1 MRAGFDYLCI
11 MKLLIAL
18 LTLAGGGP
26 DDLAPEP
33 VDTLQN
39 IEQVTVVAP
48 VAKQT
53 FSLLRQPISST
64 VLGPSALER
73 ERVLSVKDLTALAP
87 NFYQPDYGSRMTSSI
102 YVRGFGAR
110 IDQPVVG
117 VNVDEIPYLNKN
129 TYDFDLFD
137 IARIEVLRGP
147 QGTLYGRNTI
157 GGQINIYTLSPMG
170 YRGVRASAEYGSG
183 NTLRAKASYYGR
195 PSDRFGISVGGYYT
209 RTDGFFDNAYDGSD
223 CDRGHSGGGRVR
235 MVWEPS
241 GGWSVDNVASV
252 GSSLEGGY
260 AYCLYDEADGAVSP
274 VNYNGPNSYERV
286 NVSDG
291 LVVKHVGEKVLFTSS
306 TGYQYLYD
314 RMLIDNDFTPRS
326 LFTLVQQQREHAL
339 TEDIVLR
346 SNDASRRWQWITG
359 AYGFYKSLRME
370 APVTFLRDG
379 IDDLILGAAND
390 GIQSVMPWAELMV
403 EEDAFDISSNF
414 DIPTYGVALYH
425 ESSLRAGRW
434 RFTAGLRLDYEA
446 SHMDYDNHTALHY
459 RLSPM
464 MPQFKELSVP
474 FAGREHMDFLELLP
488 KFAVNFST
496 GVGDLYVTA
505 ARGYK
510 AGGFNTQIFSD
521 ILQNRMMA
529 AMMEDMGMPPA
540 SAPYNEASATT
551 YKPEYSWN
559 YEAGGHLSFADGRLR
574 ADFSL
579 FWIECRDQQL
589 TVFPEG
595 TTTGRMMSNA
605 GRSRSRGV
613 EVSLSWNPL
622 SRLGVWGS
630 YGYTDARFVSFDDG
644 AADYSGNTLPYAPRN
659 TLSLGATYRL
669 HVGAGMLD
677 DVVFNCTW
685 QGAGRIYWNESNSLY
700 QNFYSQL
707 GASVE
712 LRKGDFT
719 LSLWG
724 RNLTGTDFYTF
735 YFKSVGNSF
744 LCHGKPRSVGV
755 TLSYA
760 M

>member
-1 MRAGFDYLCI
+1 
-11 MKLLIAL
+11 MKLLLAL

-48 VAKQT
+48 AAKQT
-53 FSLLRQPISST
+53 FSLRRQPISST
-64 VLGPSALER
+64 VLSPAAIER
-73 ERVLSVKDLTALAP
+73 ERVLSVKDLSAVVP

-129 TYDFDLFD
+129 SYDFDLFD

-157 GGQINIYTLSPMG
+157 GGQLNIYTLSPLG
-170 YRGVRASAEYGSG
+170 YSGVRASAEYGTG
-183 NTLRAKASYYGR
+183 NTVRAKASYYGR
-195 PSDRFGISVGGYYT
+195 VSDNFGISVGGFYT

-223 CDRGHSGGGRVR
+223 CDRGHSAGGRVR
-235 MVWEPS
+235 MVWQ
-241 GGWSVDNVASV
+241 GADGWSIDNVASV

-260 AYCLYDEADGAVSP
+260 AYCLYDEASGTVSP

-286 NVSDG
+286 NVTDG
-291 LVVKHVGEKVLFTSS
+291 FVVKHAGEKMLFTSA

-346 SNDASRRWQWITG
+346 SNDDSRRWQWITG
-359 AYGFYKSLRME
+359 AYGFYKRLRME
-370 APVTFLRDG
+370 APVTFLEDG
-379 IDDLILGAAND
+379 IGDLILGAANA
-390 GIQSVMPWAELMV
+390 GIQSVMPWAELMI
-403 EEDAFDISSNF
+403 EESAFDIASNF
-414 DIPTYGVALYH
+414 KIPTYGLALYH

-446 SHMDYDNHTALHY
+446 SRMDYDNYTSIHY

-464 MPQFKELSVP
+464 MPQFKELSMP
-474 FAGREHMDFLELLP
+474 FAGRERMDFLELLP

-496 GVGDLYVTA
+496 GAGELYVA
-505 ARGYK
+505 ASRGYK

-521 ILQNRMMA
+521 ILQNRLMA
-529 AMMEDMGMPPA
+529 AMMEDMGMPAQP
-540 SAPYNEASATT
+540 SPYNEASATT

-559 YEAGGHLSFADGRLR
+559 YEAGGHLAFAEARVR
-574 ADFSL
+574 TDFSL

-613 EVSLSWNPL
+613 EVSLSWNPTT
-622 SRLGVWGS
+622 RLGVWGS
-630 YGYTDARFVSFDDG
+630 YGFTDARFVKFDDG
-644 AADYSGNTLPYAPRN
+644 EADYAGNVLPYAPRN
-659 TLSLGATYRL
+659 TVSLGATYRL
-669 HVGAGMLD
+669 HVGARMLD
-677 DVVFNCTW
+677 DVVVNCSW
-685 QGAGRIYWNESNSLY
+685 QGAGKIYWNESNTLS

-707 GASVE
+707 GASVD

-744 LCHGKPRSVGV
+744 FSHGKPRQLGL

>member
-1 MRAGFDYLCI
+1 
-11 MKLLIAL
+11 MKLLLAL

-48 VAKQT
+48 AAKQT
-53 FSLLRQPISST
+53 FSLRRQPISST
-64 VLGPSALER
+64 VLSPAAIER
-73 ERVLSVKDLTALAP
+73 ERVLSVKDLSAVVP

-129 TYDFDLFD
+129 SYDFDLFD

-157 GGQINIYTLSPMG
+157 GGQLNIYTLSPLG
-170 YRGVRASAEYGSG
+170 YSGVRASAEYGTG
-183 NTLRAKASYYGR
+183 NTVRAKASYYGR
-195 PSDRFGISVGGYYT
+195 VSDNFGISVGGFYT

-223 CDRGHSGGGRVR
+223 CDRGHSAGGRVR
-235 MVWEPS
+235 MVWQ
-241 GGWSVDNVASV
+241 GADGWSIDNVASV

-260 AYCLYDEADGAVSP
+260 AYCLYDEESGTVSP

-286 NVSDG
+286 NVTDG
-291 LVVKHVGEKVLFTSS
+291 FVVKHEGEKMLFTSA

-346 SNDASRRWQWITG
+346 SNDDSRRWQWITG
-359 AYGFYKSLRME
+359 AYGFYKRLRME
-370 APVTFLRDG
+370 APVTFLEDG
-379 IDDLILGAAND
+379 IGDLILGAANA
-390 GIQSVMPWAELMV
+390 GIQSVMPWAELMI
-403 EEDAFDISSNF
+403 EESAFDIASNF
-414 DIPTYGVALYH
+414 EIPTYGLALYH

-446 SHMDYDNHTALHY
+446 SRMDYDNYTSIHY

-464 MPQFKELSVP
+464 MPQFKELSMP
-474 FAGREHMDFLELLP
+474 FAGRERMDFLELLP

-496 GVGDLYVTA
+496 GVGELYVA
-505 ARGYK
+505 ASRGYK

-521 ILQNRMMA
+521 ILQNRLMA
-529 AMMEDMGMPPA
+529 AMMEDMGMPAQP
-540 SAPYNEASATT
+540 SPYNEASATT

-559 YEAGGHLSFADGRLR
+559 YEAGGHLAFAEGCVRT
-574 ADFSL
+574 DFSL

-613 EVSLSWNPL
+613 EVSLSWNPTT
-622 SRLGVWGS
+622 RLGVWGS
-630 YGYTDARFVSFDDG
+630 YGFTDARFVKFDDG
-644 AADYSGNTLPYAPRN
+644 EADYAGNVLPYAPRN
-659 TLSLGATYRL
+659 TVSLGATYRL
-669 HVGAGMLD
+669 HVGARMLD
-677 DVVFNCTW
+677 DVVVNCSW
-685 QGAGRIYWNESNSLY
+685 QGAGKIYWNESNTLS

-707 GASVE
+707 GASVD
-712 LRKGDFT
+712 LHKGDFT

-744 LCHGKPRSVGV
+744 FSHGKPRRLGI

>member
-1 MRAGFDYLCI
+1 
-11 MKLLIAL
+11 MKLLLAL

-48 VAKQT
+48 AAKQT
-53 FSLLRQPISST
+53 FSLRRQPISST
-64 VLGPSALER
+64 VLSPAAIER
-73 ERVLSVKDLTALAP
+73 ERVLSVKDLSAVVP

-129 TYDFDLFD
+129 SYDFDLFD

-157 GGQINIYTLSPMG
+157 GGQLNIYTLSPLG
-170 YRGVRASAEYGSG
+170 YSGVRASAEYGTG
-183 NTLRAKASYYGR
+183 NTVRAKASYYGR
-195 PSDRFGISVGGYYT
+195 VSDNFGISVGGFYT

-223 CDRGHSGGGRVR
+223 CDRGHSAGGRVR
-235 MVWEPS
+235 MVWQ
-241 GGWSVDNVASV
+241 GADGWSIDNVASV

-260 AYCLYDEADGAVSP
+260 AYCLYDEESGTVSP

-286 NVSDG
+286 NVTDG
-291 LVVKHVGEKVLFTSS
+291 FVVKHEGEKMLFTSA

-346 SNDASRRWQWITG
+346 SNDDSRRWQWITG
-359 AYGFYKSLRME
+359 AYGFYKRLRME
-370 APVTFLRDG
+370 APVTFLEDG
-379 IDDLILGAAND
+379 IGDLILGAANA
-390 GIQSVMPWAELMV
+390 GIQSVMPWAELMI
-403 EEDAFDISSNF
+403 EESAFDIASNF
-414 DIPTYGVALYH
+414 KIPTYGLALYH
-425 ESSLRAGRW
+425 ESSLRAGHW

-446 SHMDYDNHTALHY
+446 SRMDYDNYTSIHY

-464 MPQFKELSVP
+464 MPQFKELSMP
-474 FAGREHMDFLELLP
+474 FAGRERMDFLELLP

-496 GVGDLYVTA
+496 GAGELYVA
-505 ARGYK
+505 ASRGYK

-521 ILQNRMMA
+521 ILQNRLMA
-529 AMMEDMGMPPA
+529 AMMEDMGMPAQP
-540 SAPYNEASATT
+540 SPYNEASATT

-559 YEAGGHLSFADGRLR
+559 YEAGGHLAFAEGRVR
-574 ADFSL
+574 TDFSL

-613 EVSLSWNPL
+613 EVSLSWNPTA
-622 SRLGVWGS
+622 RLGVWGS
-630 YGYTDARFVSFDDG
+630 YGFTDARFVKFDDG
-644 AADYSGNTLPYAPRN
+644 EADYAGNVLPYAPRN
-659 TLSLGATYRL
+659 TVSLGATYRL
-669 HVGAGMLD
+669 HVGARMLD
-677 DVVFNCTW
+677 DVVVNCSW
-685 QGAGRIYWNESNSLY
+685 QGAGKIYWNESNTLS

-707 GASVE
+707 GASVD

-744 LCHGKPRSVGV
+744 FSHGKPRQLGL

>member
-1 MRAGFDYLCI
+1 
-11 MKLLIAL
+11 MKLLLAL

-48 VAKQT
+48 AAKQT
-53 FSLLRQPISST
+53 FSLRRQPISST
-64 VLGPSALER
+64 VLSPAAIER
-73 ERVLSVKDLTALAP
+73 ERVLSVKDLSAVVP

-129 TYDFDLFD
+129 SYDFDLFD

-157 GGQINIYTLSPMG
+157 GGQLNIYTLSPLG
-170 YRGVRASAEYGSG
+170 YSGVRASAEYGTG

-195 PSDRFGISVGGYYT
+195 VSDNFGISVGGFYT

-223 CDRGHSGGGRVR
+223 CDRGHSAGGRVR
-235 MVWEPS
+235 MVWQ
-241 GGWSVDNVASV
+241 GADGWSIDNVASV

-260 AYCLYDEADGAVSP
+260 AYCLYDEASGAVSP

-286 NVSDG
+286 NVTDG
-291 LVVKHVGEKVLFTSS
+291 FVVKHEGEKMLFTSA

-346 SNDASRRWQWITG
+346 SNDDSRRWQWITG
-359 AYGFYKSLRME
+359 AYGFYKRLRME
-370 APVTFLRDG
+370 APVTFLEDG
-379 IDDLILGAAND
+379 IGDLILGAANA
-390 GIQSVMPWAELMV
+390 GIQSVMPWAELMI
-403 EEDAFDISSNF
+403 EESAFDIASNF
-414 DIPTYGVALYH
+414 KIPTYGLALYH

-446 SHMDYDNHTALHY
+446 SRMDYDNYTSIHY

-464 MPQFKELSVP
+464 MPQFKELSMP
-474 FAGREHMDFLELLP
+474 FAGRERMDFLELLP

-496 GVGDLYVTA
+496 GVGELYVA
-505 ARGYK
+505 ASRGYK

-521 ILQNRMMA
+521 ILQNRLMA
-529 AMMEDMGMPPA
+529 AMMEDMGMPAQP
-540 SAPYNEASATT
+540 SPYNEASATT

-559 YEAGGHLSFADGRLR
+559 YEAGGHLAFAEGRVR

-613 EVSLSWNPL
+613 EVSLSWNPTT
-622 SRLGVWGS
+622 RLGVWGS
-630 YGYTDARFVSFDDG
+630 YGFTDARFVKFDDG
-644 AADYSGNTLPYAPRN
+644 EADYAGNVLPYAPRN
-659 TLSLGATYRL
+659 TVSLGATYRL
-669 HVGAGMLD
+669 HVGARMLD
-677 DVVFNCTW
+677 DVVVNCSW
-685 QGAGRIYWNESNSLY
+685 QGAGKIYWNESNTLS

-744 LCHGKPRSVGV
+744 FSHGKPRQLGL

>member
-1 MRAGFDYLCI
+1 

-48 VAKQT
+48 AAKQT
-53 FSLLRQPISST
+53 FSLRRQPISST
-64 VLGPSALER
+64 VLSPAAIER
-73 ERVLSVKDLTALAP
+73 ERVLSVKDLSAVVP

-129 TYDFDLFD
+129 SYDFDLFD

-157 GGQINIYTLSPMG
+157 GGQLNIYTLSPLG
-170 YRGVRASAEYGSG
+170 YSGVRASAEYGTG
-183 NTLRAKASYYGR
+183 NTVRAKASYYGR
-195 PSDRFGISVGGYYT
+195 VSDNFGISVGGFYT

-223 CDRGHSGGGRVR
+223 CDRGHSAGGRVR
-235 MVWEPS
+235 MVWQ
-241 GGWSVDNVASV
+241 GADGWSIDNVASV

-260 AYCLYDEADGAVSP
+260 AYCLYDEASGAVSP

-286 NVSDG
+286 NVTDG
-291 LVVKHVGEKVLFTSS
+291 FVVKHAGEKMLFTSA

-346 SNDASRRWQWITG
+346 SNDDSRRWQWITG
-359 AYGFYKSLRME
+359 AYGFYKRLRME
-370 APVTFLRDG
+370 APVTFLEDG
-379 IDDLILGAAND
+379 IGDLILGAANA
-390 GIQSVMPWAELMV
+390 GIQSVMPWAKLMI
-403 EEDAFDISSNF
+403 EESAFDIASNF
-414 DIPTYGVALYH
+414 KIPTYGLALYH

-446 SHMDYDNHTALHY
+446 SRMDYDNYTSIHY

-464 MPQFKELSVP
+464 MPQFKELSMP
-474 FAGREHMDFLELLP
+474 FAGRERMDFLELLP
-488 KFAVNFST
+488 KFAVNFTT
-496 GVGDLYVTA
+496 GAGDLYVA
-505 ARGYK
+505 ASRGYK

-521 ILQNRMMA
+521 ILQNRLMA
-529 AMMEDMGMPPA
+529 AMMEDMGMPAQP
-540 SAPYNEASATT
+540 SPYNEASATT

-559 YEAGGHLSFADGRLR
+559 YEAGGHLAFAEGRVR
-574 ADFSL
+574 TDFSL

-613 EVSLSWNPL
+613 EVSLSWNPTTH
-622 SRLGVWGS
+622 LGVWGS
-630 YGYTDARFVSFDDG
+630 YGFTDARFVKFDDG
-644 AADYSGNTLPYAPRN
+644 EADYAGNVLPYAPRN
-659 TLSLGATYRL
+659 TVSLGATYRL

-744 LCHGKPRSVGV
+744 FSHGKPRQLGL

>member
-1 MRAGFDYLCI
+1 
-11 MKLLIAL
+11 MKLLLAL

-48 VAKQT
+48 AAKQT
-53 FSLLRQPISST
+53 FSLRRQPISST
-64 VLGPSALER
+64 VLSPAAIER
-73 ERVLSVKDLTALAP
+73 ERVLSVKDLSAVVP

-129 TYDFDLFD
+129 SYDFDLFD

-157 GGQINIYTLSPMG
+157 GGQLNIYTLSPLG
-170 YRGVRASAEYGSG
+170 YSGVRASAEYGTG
-183 NTLRAKASYYGR
+183 NTVRAKASYYGR
-195 PSDRFGISVGGYYT
+195 VSDNFGISVGGFYT

-223 CDRGHSGGGRVR
+223 CDRGHSAGGRVR
-235 MVWEPS
+235 MVWQ
-241 GGWSVDNVASV
+241 GADGWSIDNVASV

-260 AYCLYDEADGAVSP
+260 AYCLYDEASGAVSP

-286 NVSDG
+286 NVTDG
-291 LVVKHVGEKVLFTSS
+291 FVVKHAGEKMLFTSA

-346 SNDASRRWQWITG
+346 SNDDSRRWQWITG
-359 AYGFYKSLRME
+359 AYGFYKRLRME
-370 APVTFLRDG
+370 APVTFLEDG
-379 IDDLILGAAND
+379 IGDLILGAANA
-390 GIQSVMPWAELMV
+390 GIQSVMPWAELMI
-403 EEDAFDISSNF
+403 EESAFDIASNF
-414 DIPTYGVALYH
+414 EIPTYGLALYH

-446 SHMDYDNHTALHY
+446 SRMDYDNYTSIHY

-464 MPQFKELSVP
+464 MPQFKELSMP
-474 FAGREHMDFLELLP
+474 FAGRERMDFLELLP

-496 GVGDLYVTA
+496 GGGELYVA
-505 ARGYK
+505 ASRGYK
-510 AGGFNTQIFSD
+510 AGGFNTPIFSD
-521 ILQNRMMA
+521 ILQNRLMA
-529 AMMEDMGMPPA
+529 AMMEDMGMPAQP
-540 SAPYNEASATT
+540 SPYNEASATT

-559 YEAGGHLSFADGRLR
+559 YEAGGHLAFAEGRVR

-595 TTTGRMMSNA
+595 TTTGRMMSNT

-613 EVSLSWNPL
+613 EVSLSWNPTT
-622 SRLGVWGS
+622 RLGVWGS
-630 YGYTDARFVSFDDG
+630 YGFTDARFVKFDDG
-644 AADYSGNTLPYAPRN
+644 EADYAGNVLPYAPRN
-659 TLSLGATYRL
+659 TVSLGATYRL
-669 HVGAGMLD
+669 HVGARMLD
-677 DVVFNCTW
+677 DVVVNCSW
-685 QGAGRIYWNESNSLY
+685 QGAGKIYWNESNTLS

-707 GASVE
+707 GASVD
-712 LRKGDFT
+712 LHKGDFT

-744 LCHGKPRSVGV
+744 FSHGKPRQLGL

>member
-1 MRAGFDYLCI
+1 
-11 MKLLIAL
+11 MKLLLAL

-48 VAKQT
+48 AAKQT
-53 FSLLRQPISST
+53 FSLRRQPISST
-64 VLGPSALER
+64 VLSPAAIER
-73 ERVLSVKDLTALAP
+73 ERVLSVKDLSAVVP

-129 TYDFDLFD
+129 SYDFDLFD

-157 GGQINIYTLSPMG
+157 GGQLNIYTLSPLG
-170 YRGVRASAEYGSG
+170 YSGVRASAEYGTG
-183 NTLRAKASYYGR
+183 NTVRAKASYYGR
-195 PSDRFGISVGGYYT
+195 VSDNFGISVGGFYT

-223 CDRGHSGGGRVR
+223 CDRGHSAGGRVR
-235 MVWEPS
+235 MVWQ
-241 GGWSVDNVASV
+241 GADGWSIDNVASV

-260 AYCLYDEADGAVSP
+260 AYCLYDEASGTVSP

-286 NVSDG
+286 NVTDG
-291 LVVKHVGEKVLFTSS
+291 FVVKHEGEKMLFTSA

-346 SNDASRRWQWITG
+346 SNDDSRRWQWITG
-359 AYGFYKSLRME
+359 AYGFYKRLRME
-370 APVTFLRDG
+370 APVTFLEDG
-379 IDDLILGAAND
+379 IGDLILGAANA
-390 GIQSVMPWAELMV
+390 GIQSVMPWAKLMI
-403 EEDAFDISSNF
+403 EESAFDIASNF
-414 DIPTYGVALYH
+414 EIPTYGLALYH

-446 SHMDYDNHTALHY
+446 SRMDYDNYTSIHY

-464 MPQFKELSVP
+464 MPQFKELSMP
-474 FAGREHMDFLELLP
+474 FAGRERMDFLELLP

-496 GVGDLYVTA
+496 GVGELYVA
-505 ARGYK
+505 ASRGYK

-521 ILQNRMMA
+521 ILQNRLMA
-529 AMMEDMGMPPA
+529 AMMEDMGMPAQP
-540 SAPYNEASATT
+540 SPYNEASATT

-559 YEAGGHLSFADGRLR
+559 YEAGGHLAFAEGRVR
-574 ADFSL
+574 TDFSL

-613 EVSLSWNPL
+613 EVSLSWNPTT
-622 SRLGVWGS
+622 RLGVWGS
-630 YGYTDARFVSFDDG
+630 YGFTDARFVKFDDG
-644 AADYSGNTLPYAPRN
+644 EADYAGNVLTYAPRN
-659 TLSLGATYRL
+659 TVSLGATYRL
-669 HVGAGMLD
+669 HVGARILD
-677 DVVFNCTW
+677 DVVVNCSW
-685 QGAGRIYWNESNSLY
+685 QGAGKIYWNESNTLS

-707 GASVE
+707 GASVD
-712 LRKGDFT
+712 LHKGDFT

-744 LCHGKPRSVGV
+744 FSHGKPRQLGL

>member
-1 MRAGFDYLCI
+1 
-11 MKLLIAL
+11 MKLLLAL

-39 IEQVTVVAP
+39 IEQATVVAP
-48 VAKQT
+48 AAKQT
-53 FSLLRQPISST
+53 FSLRRQPISST
-64 VLGPSALER
+64 VLSPAAIER
-73 ERVLSVKDLTALAP
+73 ERVLSVKDLSAVVP

-129 TYDFDLFD
+129 SYDFDLFD

-157 GGQINIYTLSPMG
+157 GGQLNIYTLSPLG
-170 YRGVRASAEYGSG
+170 YSGVRASAEYGTG
-183 NTLRAKASYYGR
+183 NTVRAKASYYGR
-195 PSDRFGISVGGYYT
+195 VSDNFGISVGGFYT

-223 CDRGHSGGGRVR
+223 CDRGHSAGGRVR
-235 MVWEPS
+235 MVWQ
-241 GGWSVDNVASV
+241 GADGWSIDNVASV

-260 AYCLYDEADGAVSP
+260 AYCLYDEASGTVSP

-286 NVSDG
+286 NVTDG
-291 LVVKHVGEKVLFTSS
+291 FVVKHEGEKMLFTSA

-346 SNDASRRWQWITG
+346 SNDDSRRWQWITG
-359 AYGFYKSLRME
+359 AYGFYKRLRME
-370 APVTFLRDG
+370 APVTFLEDG
-379 IDDLILGAAND
+379 IGDLILGAANA
-390 GIQSVMPWAELMV
+390 GIQSVMPWAELMI
-403 EEDAFDISSNF
+403 EESAFDIASNF
-414 DIPTYGVALYH
+414 KIPTYGLALYH

-446 SHMDYDNHTALHY
+446 SRMDYDNYTSIHY

-464 MPQFKELSVP
+464 MPQFKELSMP
-474 FAGREHMDFLELLP
+474 FAGRERMDFLELLP
-488 KFAVNFST
+488 KFAVNFSA
-496 GVGDLYVTA
+496 GAGELYVA
-505 ARGYK
+505 ASRGYK

-521 ILQNRMMA
+521 ILQNRLMA
-529 AMMEDMGMPPA
+529 AMMEDMGMPAQP
-540 SAPYNEASATT
+540 SPYNEASATT

-559 YEAGGHLSFADGRLR
+559 YEAGGHLAFAEGRVR

-613 EVSLSWNPL
+613 EVSLSWNPTT
-622 SRLGVWGS
+622 RLGVWGS
-630 YGYTDARFVSFDDG
+630 YGFTDARFVKFDDG
-644 AADYSGNTLPYAPRN
+644 EADYAGNVLPYAPRN
-659 TLSLGATYRL
+659 TVSLGATYRL
-669 HVGAGMLD
+669 HVGARMLD
-677 DVVFNCTW
+677 DVVVNCSW
-685 QGAGRIYWNESNSLY
+685 QGAGKIYWNESNTLS

-744 LCHGKPRSVGV
+744 FSHGKPRQLGL

>member
-1 MRAGFDYLCI
+1 

-39 IEQVTVVAP
+39 IEQVTVVASA
-48 VAKQT
+48 AKQT
-53 FSLLRQPISST
+53 FSLRRQPISST
-64 VLGPSALER
+64 VLSPAAIER
-73 ERVLSVKDLTALAP
+73 ERVLSVKDLSAVVP

-129 TYDFDLFD
+129 SYDFDLFD

-157 GGQINIYTLSPMG
+157 GGQLNIYTLSPLG
-170 YRGVRASAEYGSG
+170 YSGVRASAEYGTG
-183 NTLRAKASYYGR
+183 NTVRAKASYYGR
-195 PSDRFGISVGGYYT
+195 VSDNFGISVGGFYT

-223 CDRGHSGGGRVR
+223 CDRGHSAGGRVR
-235 MVWEPS
+235 MVWQ
-241 GGWSVDNVASV
+241 GADGWSIDNVASV

-260 AYCLYDEADGAVSP
+260 AYCLYDEASGTVSP

-286 NVSDG
+286 NVTDG
-291 LVVKHVGEKVLFTSS
+291 FVVKHEGEKMLFTSA

-346 SNDASRRWQWITG
+346 SNDDSRRWQWITG
-359 AYGFYKSLRME
+359 AYGFYKRLRME
-370 APVTFLRDG
+370 APVTFLEDG
-379 IDDLILGAAND
+379 IGDLILGAANA
-390 GIQSVMPWAELMV
+390 GIQSVMPWAKLMI
-403 EEDAFDISSNF
+403 EESAFDIASNF
-414 DIPTYGVALYH
+414 KIPTYGLALYH

-446 SHMDYDNHTALHY
+446 SRMDYDNYTSIHY

-464 MPQFKELSVP
+464 MPQFKELSMP
-474 FAGREHMDFLELLP
+474 FAGRERMDFLELLP

-496 GVGDLYVTA
+496 GAGELYVA
-505 ARGYK
+505 ASRGYK

-521 ILQNRMMA
+521 ILQNRLMA
-529 AMMEDMGMPPA
+529 AMMEDMGMPAQP
-540 SAPYNEASATT
+540 SPYNEASATT

-559 YEAGGHLSFADGRLR
+559 YEAGGHLAFAEGRVR
-574 ADFSL
+574 TDFSL

-605 GRSRSRGV
+605 GRSRSRGG
-613 EVSLSWNPL
+613 EVSLSWNPTT
-622 SRLGVWGS
+622 RLGVWGS
-630 YGYTDARFVSFDDG
+630 YGFTDARFVKFDDG
-644 AADYSGNTLPYAPRN
+644 EADYAGNVLPYAPRN
-659 TLSLGATYRL
+659 TVSLGATYRL
-669 HVGAGMLD
+669 HVGARMLD
-677 DVVFNCTW
+677 DVVVNCSW
-685 QGAGRIYWNESNSLY
+685 QGAGKIYWNESNTLS

-744 LCHGKPRSVGV
+744 FSHGKPRQLGL

>member
-1 MRAGFDYLCI
+1 
-11 MKLLIAL
+11 MKLLLAL

-48 VAKQT
+48 AAKQT
-53 FSLLRQPISST
+53 FSLRRQPISST
-64 VLGPSALER
+64 VLSPAAIER
-73 ERVLSVKDLTALAP
+73 ERVLSVKDLSAVVP

-129 TYDFDLFD
+129 SYDFDLFD

-157 GGQINIYTLSPMG
+157 GGQLNIYTLSPLG
-170 YRGVRASAEYGSG
+170 YSGVRASAEYGTG
-183 NTLRAKASYYGR
+183 NTVRAKASYYGR
-195 PSDRFGISVGGYYT
+195 VSDNFGISVGGFYT

-223 CDRGHSGGGRVR
+223 CDRGHSAGGRVR
-235 MVWEPS
+235 MVWQ
-241 GGWSVDNVASV
+241 GADGWSIDNVASV

-260 AYCLYDEADGAVSP
+260 AYCLYDEASGTVSP

-286 NVSDG
+286 NVTDG
-291 LVVKHVGEKVLFTSS
+291 FVVKHEGEKMLFTSA

-346 SNDASRRWQWITG
+346 SNDDSRRWQWITG
-359 AYGFYKSLRME
+359 AYGFYKRLRME
-370 APVTFLRDG
+370 APVTFLEDG
-379 IDDLILGAAND
+379 IGDLILGAANA
-390 GIQSVMPWAELMV
+390 GIQSVMPWAKLMI
-403 EEDAFDISSNF
+403 EESAFDIASNF
-414 DIPTYGVALYH
+414 EIPTYGLALYH

-446 SHMDYDNHTALHY
+446 SRMDYDNYTSIHY

-464 MPQFKELSVP
+464 MPQFKELSMP
-474 FAGREHMDFLELLP
+474 FAGRERMDFLELLP

-496 GVGDLYVTA
+496 GVGELYGA
-505 ARGYK
+505 ASRGYK

-521 ILQNRMMA
+521 ILQNRLMA
-529 AMMEDMGMPPA
+529 AMMEDMGMPAQP
-540 SAPYNEASATT
+540 SPYNEASATT

-559 YEAGGHLSFADGRLR
+559 YEAGGHLAFAEGRVR
-574 ADFSL
+574 TDFSL

-613 EVSLSWNPL
+613 EVSLSWNPTT
-622 SRLGVWGS
+622 RLGVWGS
-630 YGYTDARFVSFDDG
+630 YGFTDARFVKFDDG
-644 AADYSGNTLPYAPRN
+644 EADYAGNVLPYAPRN
-659 TLSLGATYRL
+659 TVSLGATYRL
-669 HVGAGMLD
+669 HVGARILD
-677 DVVFNCTW
+677 DVVVNCSW
-685 QGAGRIYWNESNSLY
+685 QGAGKIYWNESNTLS

-707 GASVE
+707 GASVD
-712 LRKGDFT
+712 LHKGDFT

-744 LCHGKPRSVGV
+744 FSHGKPRQLGL

>member
-1 MRAGFDYLCI
+1 
-11 MKLLIAL
+11 MKLLLAL

-48 VAKQT
+48 AAKQT
-53 FSLLRQPISST
+53 FSLRRQPISST
-64 VLGPSALER
+64 VLSPAAIER
-73 ERVLSVKDLTALAP
+73 ERVLSVKDLSAVVP

-129 TYDFDLFD
+129 SYDFDLFD

-157 GGQINIYTLSPMG
+157 GGQLNIYTLSPLG
-170 YRGVRASAEYGSG
+170 YSGVRASAEYGTG

-195 PSDRFGISVGGYYT
+195 VSDNFGISVGGFYT

-223 CDRGHSGGGRVR
+223 CDRGHSAGGRVR
-235 MVWEPS
+235 MVWQ
-241 GGWSVDNVASV
+241 GADGWSIDNVASV

-260 AYCLYDEADGAVSP
+260 AYCLYDEASGTVSP

-286 NVSDG
+286 NVTDG
-291 LVVKHVGEKVLFTSS
+291 FVVKHEGEKMLFTSA

-346 SNDASRRWQWITG
+346 SNDDSRRWQWITG
-359 AYGFYKSLRME
+359 AYGFYKRLRME
-370 APVTFLRDG
+370 APVTFLEDG
-379 IDDLILGAAND
+379 IGDLILGAANA
-390 GIQSVMPWAELMV
+390 GIQSVMPWAELMI
-403 EEDAFDISSNF
+403 EESAFDIASNF
-414 DIPTYGVALYH
+414 EIPTYGLALYH

-446 SHMDYDNHTALHY
+446 SRMDYDNYTSIHY

-464 MPQFKELSVP
+464 MPQFKELSMP
-474 FAGREHMDFLELLP
+474 FAGRERMDFLELLP

-496 GVGDLYVTA
+496 GVGELYVA
-505 ARGYK
+505 ASRGYK

-521 ILQNRMMA
+521 ILQNRLMA
-529 AMMEDMGMPPA
+529 AMMEDMGMPAQP
-540 SAPYNEASATT
+540 SPYNEASATT

-559 YEAGGHLSFADGRLR
+559 YEAGGHLAFAEGRVR
-574 ADFSL
+574 TDFSL

-613 EVSLSWNPL
+613 EVSLSWNPTT
-622 SRLGVWGS
+622 RLGVWGS
-630 YGYTDARFVSFDDG
+630 YGFTDARFVKFDDG
-644 AADYSGNTLPYAPRN
+644 EADYAGNVLPYAPRN
-659 TLSLGATYRL
+659 TVSLGATYRL
-669 HVGAGMLD
+669 HVGARMLD
-677 DVVFNCTW
+677 DVVVNCSW
-685 QGAGRIYWNESNSLY
+685 QGAGKIYWNESNTLR

-707 GASVE
+707 GASVD

-744 LCHGKPRSVGV
+744 FSHGKPRQLGL

>member
-1 MRAGFDYLCI
+1 
-11 MKLLIAL
+11 MKLLLAL

-48 VAKQT
+48 AAKQT
-53 FSLLRQPISST
+53 FSLRRQPISST
-64 VLGPSALER
+64 VLSPAAIER
-73 ERVLSVKDLTALAP
+73 ERVLSVKDLSAVVP

-129 TYDFDLFD
+129 SYDFDLFD

-157 GGQINIYTLSPMG
+157 GGQLNIYTLSPLG
-170 YRGVRASAEYGSG
+170 YSGVRASAEYGTG

-195 PSDRFGISVGGYYT
+195 VSDNFGISVGGFYT

-223 CDRGHSGGGRVR
+223 CDRGHSAGGRVR
-235 MVWEPS
+235 MVWQ
-241 GGWSVDNVASV
+241 GADGWSIDNVASV

-260 AYCLYDEADGAVSP
+260 AYCLYDEESGTVSP

-286 NVSDG
+286 NVTDG
-291 LVVKHVGEKVLFTSS
+291 FVVKHAGEKMLFTLA

-346 SNDASRRWQWITG
+346 SNDDSRRWQWITG
-359 AYGFYKSLRME
+359 AYGFYKRLRME
-370 APVTFLRDG
+370 APVTFLEDG
-379 IDDLILGAAND
+379 IGDLILGAANA
-390 GIQSVMPWAELMV
+390 GIQSVMPWAELMI
-403 EEDAFDISSNF
+403 EESAFDIASNF
-414 DIPTYGVALYH
+414 EIPTYGLALYH

-446 SHMDYDNHTALHY
+446 SRMDYDNYTSIHY

-464 MPQFKELSVP
+464 MPQFKELSMP
-474 FAGREHMDFLELLP
+474 FAGRERMDFLELLP

-496 GVGDLYVTA
+496 GAGELYVA
-505 ARGYK
+505 ASRGYK

-521 ILQNRMMA
+521 ILQNRLMA
-529 AMMEDMGMPPA
+529 AMMEDMGMPAQP
-540 SAPYNEASATT
+540 SPYNEASATT

-559 YEAGGHLSFADGRLR
+559 YEAGGHLAFAEGRVR
-574 ADFSL
+574 TDFSL

-613 EVSLSWNPL
+613 EVSLSWNPTTH
-622 SRLGVWGS
+622 LGVWGS
-630 YGYTDARFVSFDDG
+630 YGFTDARFVKFDDG
-644 AADYSGNTLPYAPRN
+644 EADYAGNVLPYAPRN
-659 TLSLGATYRL
+659 TVSLGATYRL
-669 HVGAGMLD
+669 HVGARMLD
-677 DVVFNCTW
+677 DVVVNCSW
-685 QGAGRIYWNESNSLY
+685 QGAGKIYWNESNTLS

-707 GASVE
+707 GASVD
-712 LRKGDFT
+712 LHKGDFT

-744 LCHGKPRSVGV
+744 FSHGKPRQLGL

>member
-1 MRAGFDYLCI
+1 
-11 MKLLIAL
+11 MKLLFAL
-18 LTLAGGGP
+18 LTLAGGGSG
-26 DDLAPEP
+26 DLAPEP

-39 IEQVTVVAP
+39 IERVTVVAP
-48 VAKQT
+48 AAKQN
-53 FSLLRQPISST
+53 FSLRRQPIAST
-64 VLGPSALER
+64 VLGPAAIER
-73 ERVLSVKDLTALAP
+73 ERVLSVKDLTAVVP

-129 TYDFDLFD
+129 NYDFDLFD

-157 GGQINIYTLSPMG
+157 GGQINVYTLSPMG
-170 YRGVRASAEYGSG
+170 YRGVRASAEYGTG
-183 NTLRAKASYYGR
+183 NTVRAKASYYGR
-195 PSDRFGISVGGYYT
+195 PTVRFGISVGGYYT
-209 RTDGFFDNAYDGSD
+209 RTDGFFDNEYDGSD
-223 CDRGHSGGGRVR
+223 CDWGHSAGGRVR
-235 MVWEPS
+235 TVWEPA
-241 GGWSVDNVASV
+241 GGWSVDNVATV
-252 GSSLEGGY
+252 ASSLEGGY
-260 AYCLYDEADGAVSP
+260 AYCLYDEAGATVSP
-274 VNYNGPNSYERV
+274 VNYNDPNSYERLSV
-286 NVSDG
+286 TDG
-291 LVVKHVGEKVLFTSS
+291 LVIKHEGENVLFSAA

-314 RMLIDNDFTPRS
+314 RMRIDNDFTPRS

-339 TEDIVLR
+339 TEDVVVR
-346 SNDASRRWQWITG
+346 SNDAARRWQWITG
-359 AYGFYKSLRME
+359 AYGFYKHLRME

-390 GIQSVMPWAELMV
+390 GIQSVMPWAELMI
-403 EEDAFDISSNF
+403 EEDAFDIASNF
-414 DIPTYGVALYH
+414 TIPTYGMALYH

-446 SHMDYDNHTALHY
+446 SRMDYDNYTAIHY

-464 MPQFKELSVP
+464 MPQFRELSMP
-474 FAGREHMDFLELLP
+474 FVGRERLDYLELLP
-488 KFAVNFST
+488 KFAANFST
-496 GVGDLYVTA
+496 GAGEFYVTA

-521 ILQNRMMA
+521 ILQNRLMA
-529 AMMEDMGMPPA
+529 AMMEDMGMPATP
-540 SAPYNEASATT
+540 SPYNEASATT

-559 YEAGGHLSFADGRLR
+559 YEAGGHLSFAGGRLR
-574 ADFSL
+574 ADFAL

-605 GRSRSRGV
+605 GRSRSRGA
-613 EVSLSWNPL
+613 EVSLSWNPTAC
-622 SRLGVWGS
+622 LGVWGN
-630 YGYTDARFVSFDDG
+630 YGFTDARFVKFDDG
-644 AADYSGNTLPYAPRN
+644 EADYAGNVLPYAPRN
-659 TLSLGATYRL
+659 TVSLGATYRL

-744 LCHGKPRSVGV
+744 FNHGKPRQLGL

>member
-1 MRAGFDYLCI
+1 
-11 MKLLIAL
+11 MKLLLAL

-48 VAKQT
+48 AAKQT
-53 FSLLRQPISST
+53 FSLRRQPISST
-64 VLGPSALER
+64 VLSPAAIER
-73 ERVLSVKDLTALAP
+73 ERVLSVKDLSAVVP

-129 TYDFDLFD
+129 SYDFDLFD

-157 GGQINIYTLSPMG
+157 GGQLNIYTLSPLG
-170 YRGVRASAEYGSG
+170 YSGVRASAEYGTG
-183 NTLRAKASYYGR
+183 NTVRAKASYYGR
-195 PSDRFGISVGGYYT
+195 VSDNFGISVGGFYT

-223 CDRGHSGGGRVR
+223 CDRGHSAGGRVR
-235 MVWEPS
+235 MVWQ
-241 GGWSVDNVASV
+241 GADGWSIDNVASV

-260 AYCLYDEADGAVSP
+260 AYCLYDEASGAVSP

-286 NVSDG
+286 NVTDG
-291 LVVKHVGEKVLFTSS
+291 FVVKHEGEKMLFTSA

-346 SNDASRRWQWITG
+346 SNDDSRRWQWVTG
-359 AYGFYKSLRME
+359 AYGFYKRLRME
-370 APVTFLRDG
+370 APVTFLEDG
-379 IDDLILGAAND
+379 IGDLILGAANA
-390 GIQSVMPWAELMV
+390 GIQSVMPWAELMI
-403 EEDAFDISSNF
+403 EESAFDIASNF
-414 DIPTYGVALYH
+414 EIPTYGLALYH

-446 SHMDYDNHTALHY
+446 SRMDYDNYTSIHY

-464 MPQFKELSVP
+464 MPQFKELSMP
-474 FAGREHMDFLELLP
+474 FAGRERMDFLELLP

-496 GVGDLYVTA
+496 GVGELYVA
-505 ARGYK
+505 ASRGYK

-521 ILQNRMMA
+521 ILQNRLMA
-529 AMMEDMGMPPA
+529 AMMEDMGMPAQP
-540 SAPYNEASATT
+540 SPYNEASATT

-559 YEAGGHLSFADGRLR
+559 YEAGGHLAFAEGRVR

-613 EVSLSWNPL
+613 EVSLSWNPTTH
-622 SRLGVWGS
+622 LGVWGS
-630 YGYTDARFVSFDDG
+630 YGFTDARFVKFDDG
-644 AADYSGNTLPYAPRN
+644 EADYAGNVLPYAPRN
-659 TLSLGATYRL
+659 TVSLGATYRL
-669 HVGAGMLD
+669 HVGARMLD
-677 DVVFNCTW
+677 DVVVNCSW
-685 QGAGRIYWNESNSLY
+685 QGAGKIYWNESNTLS

-707 GASVE
+707 GASVD
-712 LRKGDFT
+712 LHKGDFT

-744 LCHGKPRSVGV
+744 FSHGKPRQLGL

>member
-1 MRAGFDYLCI
+1 
-11 MKLLIAL
+11 MKLLLAL

-48 VAKQT
+48 AAKQT
-53 FSLLRQPISST
+53 FSLRRQPISST
-64 VLGPSALER
+64 VLSPAAIER
-73 ERVLSVKDLTALAP
+73 ERVLSVKDLSAVVP

-129 TYDFDLFD
+129 SYDFDLFD

-157 GGQINIYTLSPMG
+157 GGQLNIYTLSPLG
-170 YRGVRASAEYGSG
+170 YSGVRASAEYGTG
-183 NTLRAKASYYGR
+183 NTVRAKASYYGR
-195 PSDRFGISVGGYYT
+195 VSDNFGISVGGFST

-223 CDRGHSGGGRVR
+223 CDRGHSAGGRVR
-235 MVWEPS
+235 MVWQ
-241 GGWSVDNVASV
+241 GADGWSIDNVASV

-260 AYCLYDEADGAVSP
+260 AYCLYDEASGTVSP

-286 NVSDG
+286 NVTDG
-291 LVVKHVGEKVLFTSS
+291 FVVKHAGEKMLFTSA

-346 SNDASRRWQWITG
+346 SNDDSRRWQWITG
-359 AYGFYKSLRME
+359 AYGFYKRLRME
-370 APVTFLRDG
+370 APVTFLEDG
-379 IDDLILGAAND
+379 IGDLILGAANA
-390 GIQSVMPWAELMV
+390 GIQSVMPWAELMI
-403 EEDAFDISSNF
+403 EESAFDIASNF
-414 DIPTYGVALYH
+414 EIPTYGLALYH

-446 SHMDYDNHTALHY
+446 SRMDYDNYTSIHY

-464 MPQFKELSVP
+464 MPQFKELSMP
-474 FAGREHMDFLELLP
+474 FAGRERMDFLELLP

-496 GVGDLYVTA
+496 GVGELYVA
-505 ARGYK
+505 ASRGYK

-521 ILQNRMMA
+521 ILQNRLMA
-529 AMMEDMGMPPA
+529 AMMEDMGMPAQP
-540 SAPYNEASATT
+540 SPYNEASATT

-559 YEAGGHLSFADGRLR
+559 YEAGGHLAFADGRVR
-574 ADFSL
+574 TDFSL

-613 EVSLSWNPL
+613 EVSLSWNPTT
-622 SRLGVWGS
+622 RLGVWGS
-630 YGYTDARFVSFDDG
+630 YGFTDARFVKFDDG
-644 AADYSGNTLPYAPRN
+644 EADYAGNVLPYAPRN
-659 TLSLGATYRL
+659 TVSLGATYCL
-669 HVGAGMLD
+669 HVGARMLD
-677 DVVFNCTW
+677 DVVVNCSW
-685 QGAGRIYWNESNSLY
+685 QGAGKIYWNESNTLS

-744 LCHGKPRSVGV
+744 FSHGKPRQLGL

>member
-1 MRAGFDYLCI
+1 
-11 MKLLIAL
+11 MKLLLAL

-48 VAKQT
+48 AAKQT
-53 FSLLRQPISST
+53 FSLRRQPISST
-64 VLGPSALER
+64 VLSPAAIER
-73 ERVLSVKDLTALAP
+73 ERVLSVKDLSAVVP

-129 TYDFDLFD
+129 SYDFDLFD

-157 GGQINIYTLSPMG
+157 GGQLNIYTLSPLG
-170 YRGVRASAEYGSG
+170 YSGVRASAEYGTG

-195 PSDRFGISVGGYYT
+195 VSDNFGISVGGFYT

-223 CDRGHSGGGRVR
+223 CDRGHSAGGRVR
-235 MVWEPS
+235 MVWQ
-241 GGWSVDNVASV
+241 GADGWSIDNVASV

-260 AYCLYDEADGAVSP
+260 AYCLYDEASGTVSP

-286 NVSDG
+286 NVTDG
-291 LVVKHVGEKVLFTSS
+291 FVVKHEGEKMLFTSA

-346 SNDASRRWQWITG
+346 SNDDSRRWQWITG
-359 AYGFYKSLRME
+359 AYGFYKRLRME
-370 APVTFLRDG
+370 APVTFLEDG
-379 IDDLILGAAND
+379 IGDLILGAANA
-390 GIQSVMPWAELMV
+390 GIQSVMPWAELMI
-403 EEDAFDISSNF
+403 EESAFDIASNF
-414 DIPTYGVALYH
+414 EIPTYGLALYH

-446 SHMDYDNHTALHY
+446 SRMDYDNYTSIHY

-464 MPQFKELSVP
+464 MPQFKELSMP
-474 FAGREHMDFLELLP
+474 FAGRERMDFLELLP

-496 GVGDLYVTA
+496 GAGELYVA
-505 ARGYK
+505 ASRGYK

-521 ILQNRMMA
+521 ILQNRLMA
-529 AMMEDMGMPPA
+529 AMMEDMGMPAQP
-540 SAPYNEASATT
+540 SPYNEASATT

-559 YEAGGHLSFADGRLR
+559 YEAGGHLAFADGRLR
-574 ADFSL
+574 TDFSL

-613 EVSLSWNPL
+613 EVSLSWNPTTH
-622 SRLGVWGS
+622 LGVWGS
-630 YGYTDARFVSFDDG
+630 YGFTDARFVKFDDG
-644 AADYSGNTLPYAPRN
+644 EADYAGNVLPYAPRN
-659 TLSLGATYRL
+659 TVSLGATYRL
-669 HVGAGMLD
+669 HVGARMLD
-677 DVVFNCTW
+677 DVVVNCSW
-685 QGAGRIYWNESNSLY
+685 QGAGKIYWNESNTLS

-707 GASVE
+707 GASVD

-744 LCHGKPRSVGV
+744 FSHGKPRQLGL

>member
-1 MRAGFDYLCI
+1 
-11 MKLLIAL
+11 MKLLLAL

-48 VAKQT
+48 AAKQT
-53 FSLLRQPISST
+53 FSLRRQPISST
-64 VLGPSALER
+64 VLSPAAIER
-73 ERVLSVKDLTALAP
+73 ERVLSVKDLSAVVP

-129 TYDFDLFD
+129 SYDFDLFD

-157 GGQINIYTLSPMG
+157 GGQLNIYTLSPLG
-170 YRGVRASAEYGSG
+170 YSGVRASAEYGTG
-183 NTLRAKASYYGR
+183 NTVRAKASYYGR
-195 PSDRFGISVGGYYT
+195 VSDNFGISVGGFYT

-223 CDRGHSGGGRVR
+223 CDRGHSAGGRVR
-235 MVWEPS
+235 MVWQ
-241 GGWSVDNVASV
+241 GADGWSIDNVASV

-260 AYCLYDEADGAVSP
+260 AYCLYDEASGTVSP

-286 NVSDG
+286 NVTDG
-291 LVVKHVGEKVLFTSS
+291 FVVKHEGEKMLFTSA

-346 SNDASRRWQWITG
+346 SNDDSRRWQWITG
-359 AYGFYKSLRME
+359 AYGFYKRLRME
-370 APVTFLRDG
+370 APVTFLEDG
-379 IDDLILGAAND
+379 IGDLILGAANA
-390 GIQSVMPWAELMV
+390 GIQSVMPWAKLMI
-403 EEDAFDISSNF
+403 EESAFDIASNF
-414 DIPTYGVALYH
+414 EIPTYGLALYH

-446 SHMDYDNHTALHY
+446 SRMDYDNYTSIHY

-464 MPQFKELSVP
+464 MPQFKELSMP
-474 FAGREHMDFLELLP
+474 FAGRERMDFLELLP

-496 GVGDLYVTA
+496 GVGELYVA
-505 ARGYK
+505 ASRGYK

-521 ILQNRMMA
+521 ILQNRLMA
-529 AMMEDMGMPPA
+529 AMMEDMGMPAQP
-540 SAPYNEASATT
+540 SPYNEASATT

-559 YEAGGHLSFADGRLR
+559 YEAGGHLAFADGRLR
-574 ADFSL
+574 TDFSL

-613 EVSLSWNPL
+613 EVSLSWNPTT
-622 SRLGVWGS
+622 RLGVWGS
-630 YGYTDARFVSFDDG
+630 YGFTDARFVKFDDG
-644 AADYSGNTLPYAPRN
+644 EADYAGNVLPYAPRN
-659 TLSLGATYRL
+659 TVSLGATYRL
-669 HVGAGMLD
+669 HVGARMLD
-677 DVVFNCTW
+677 DVVVNCSW
-685 QGAGRIYWNESNSLY
+685 QGAGKIYWNESNTLS

-744 LCHGKPRSVGV
+744 FSHGKPRQLGL

>member
-1 MRAGFDYLCI
+1 
-11 MKLLIAL
+11 MKLLLAL

-48 VAKQT
+48 AAKQT
-53 FSLLRQPISST
+53 FSLRRQPISST
-64 VLGPSALER
+64 VLSPAAIER
-73 ERVLSVKDLTALAP
+73 ERVLSVKDLSAVVP

-129 TYDFDLFD
+129 SYDFDLFD

-157 GGQINIYTLSPMG
+157 GGQLNIYTLSPLG
-170 YRGVRASAEYGSG
+170 YSGVRASAEYGTG
-183 NTLRAKASYYGR
+183 NTVRAKASYYGR
-195 PSDRFGISVGGYYT
+195 VSDNFGISVGGFYT

-223 CDRGHSGGGRVR
+223 CDRGHSAGGRVR
-235 MVWEPS
+235 MVWQ
-241 GGWSVDNVASV
+241 GADGWSIDNVASV

-260 AYCLYDEADGAVSP
+260 AYCLYDEASGTVSP

-286 NVSDG
+286 NVTDG
-291 LVVKHVGEKVLFTSS
+291 FVVKHEGEKMLFTSA

-346 SNDASRRWQWITG
+346 SNDDSRRWLWITG
-359 AYGFYKSLRME
+359 AYGFYKRLRME
-370 APVTFLRDG
+370 APVTFLEDG
-379 IDDLILGAAND
+379 IGDLILGAANA
-390 GIQSVMPWAELMV
+390 GIQSVMPWAELMI
-403 EEDAFDISSNF
+403 EESAFDIVSNF
-414 DIPTYGVALYH
+414 KIPTYGLALYH

-446 SHMDYDNHTALHY
+446 SRMDYDNYTSIHY

-464 MPQFKELSVP
+464 MPQFKELSMP
-474 FAGREHMDFLELLP
+474 FAGRERMDFLELLP

-496 GVGDLYVTA
+496 GVGELYVA
-505 ARGYK
+505 ASRGYK

-521 ILQNRMMA
+521 ILQNRLMA
-529 AMMEDMGMPPA
+529 AMMEDMGMPAQP
-540 SAPYNEASATT
+540 SPYNEASATT

-559 YEAGGHLSFADGRLR
+559 YEAGGHLAFADGSLR
-574 ADFSL
+574 TDFSL

-613 EVSLSWNPL
+613 EVSLSWNPTT
-622 SRLGVWGS
+622 RLGVWGS
-630 YGYTDARFVSFDDG
+630 YGFTDARFVKFDDG
-644 AADYSGNTLPYAPRN
+644 EADYAGNVLPYAPRN
-659 TLSLGATYRL
+659 TVYLGATYRL
-669 HVGAGMLD
+669 HVGARMLD
-677 DVVFNCTW
+677 DVVVNCSW
-685 QGAGRIYWNESNSLY
+685 QGAGKIYWNESNTLS

-707 GASVE
+707 GASVD

-744 LCHGKPRSVGV
+744 FSHGKPRQLGL

>member
-1 MRAGFDYLCI
+1 
-11 MKLLIAL
+11 MKLFFAL

-26 DDLAPEP
+26 GDLAPEP

-39 IEQVTVVAP
+39 IERVTVVAP
-48 VAKQT
+48 AAKQN
-53 FSLLRQPISST
+53 FSLRRQPIAST
-64 VLGPSALER
+64 VLGPAAIER
-73 ERVLSVKDLTALAP
+73 ERVLSVKDLTAVVP

-129 TYDFDLFD
+129 NYDFDLFD

-157 GGQINIYTLSPMG
+157 GGQINVYTLSPMG
-170 YRGVRASAEYGSG
+170 YRGVRASAEYGTG
-183 NTLRAKASYYGR
+183 NTVRAKASYYGR
-195 PSDRFGISVGGYYT
+195 PTERFGISVGGYYT
-209 RTDGFFDNAYDGSD
+209 RTDGFFDNEYDDSD
-223 CDRGHSGGGRVR
+223 CDWGHSAGGRVR
-235 MVWEPS
+235 TVWEPA
-241 GGWSVDNVASV
+241 GGWSVDNVATV
-252 GSSLEGGY
+252 ASSLEGGY
-260 AYCLYDEADGAVSP
+260 AYCLYDEAGATVSP
-274 VNYNGPNSYERV
+274 VNYNDPNSYERLSV
-286 NVSDG
+286 TDG
-291 LVVKHVGEKVLFTSS
+291 LVIKHEGENVLFSAA

-314 RMLIDNDFTPRS
+314 RMRIDNDFTPRS

-339 TEDIVLR
+339 TEDVVVR
-346 SNDASRRWQWITG
+346 SNDAARRWQWITG
-359 AYGFYKSLRME
+359 AYGFYKHLRME

-390 GIQSVMPWAELMV
+390 GIQSVMPWAELMI
-403 EEDAFDISSNF
+403 EEDAFDIASNF
-414 DIPTYGVALYH
+414 TIPTYGMALYH

-446 SHMDYDNHTALHY
+446 ARMDYDNYTAIHY

-464 MPQFKELSVP
+464 MPQFRELSMP
-474 FAGREHMDFLELLP
+474 FVGRERLDYLELLP
-488 KFAVNFST
+488 KFAANFST
-496 GVGDLYVTA
+496 GAGEFYVTA

-521 ILQNRMMA
+521 ILQNRLMA
-529 AMMEDMGMPPA
+529 AMMEDMGMPATP
-540 SAPYNEASATT
+540 SPYNEASATT

-559 YEAGGHLSFADGRLR
+559 YEAGGHLSFAGGRLR
-574 ADFSL
+574 ADFAL

-605 GRSRSRGV
+605 GRSRSRGA
-613 EVSLSWNPL
+613 EVSLSWNPTAC
-622 SRLGVWGS
+622 LGVWGN
-630 YGYTDARFVSFDDG
+630 YGFTDARFVKFDDG
-644 AADYSGNTLPYAPRN
+644 EADYAGNVLPYAPRN
-659 TLSLGATYRL
+659 TVSLGATYRL

-744 LCHGKPRSVGV
+744 FSHGKPSQLGL

>member
-1 MRAGFDYLCI
+1 
-11 MKLLIAL
+11 MKLLLAL

-48 VAKQT
+48 AAKQT
-53 FSLLRQPISST
+53 FSLRRQPISST
-64 VLGPSALER
+64 VLSPAAIER
-73 ERVLSVKDLTALAP
+73 ERVLSVKDLSAVVP

-129 TYDFDLFD
+129 SYDFDLFD

-157 GGQINIYTLSPMG
+157 GGQLNIYTLSPLG
-170 YRGVRASAEYGSG
+170 YSGVRASAEYGTG
-183 NTLRAKASYYGR
+183 NTVRAKASYYGR
-195 PSDRFGISVGGYYT
+195 VSDNFGISVGGFYT

-223 CDRGHSGGGRVR
+223 CDRGHSAGGRVR
-235 MVWEPS
+235 MVWQ
-241 GGWSVDNVASV
+241 GADGWSIDNVASV

-260 AYCLYDEADGAVSP
+260 AYCLYDEASGAVSP

-291 LVVKHVGEKVLFTSS
+291 FVVKHEGEKMLFTSA

-346 SNDASRRWQWITG
+346 SNDDSRRWQWITG
-359 AYGFYKSLRME
+359 AYGFYKRLRME
-370 APVTFLRDG
+370 APVTFLEDG
-379 IDDLILGAAND
+379 IGDLILGAANA
-390 GIQSVMPWAELMV
+390 GIQSVMPWAKLMI
-403 EEDAFDISSNF
+403 EESAFDIASNF
-414 DIPTYGVALYH
+414 KIPTYGLALYH

-434 RFTAGLRLDYEA
+434 CFTAGLRLDYEA
-446 SHMDYDNHTALHY
+446 SRMDYDNYTSIHY

-464 MPQFKELSVP
+464 MPQFKELSMP
-474 FAGREHMDFLELLP
+474 FAGRERMDFLELLP

-496 GVGDLYVTA
+496 GAGELYVA
-505 ARGYK
+505 ASRGYK

-521 ILQNRMMA
+521 ILQNRLMA
-529 AMMEDMGMPPA
+529 AMMEDMGMPAQP
-540 SAPYNEASATT
+540 SPYNEASATT

-559 YEAGGHLSFADGRLR
+559 YEAGGHLAFAEGRVR
-574 ADFSL
+574 TDFSL

-613 EVSLSWNPL
+613 EVSLSWNPTT
-622 SRLGVWGS
+622 RLGVWGS
-630 YGYTDARFVSFDDG
+630 YGFTDARFVKFDDG
-644 AADYSGNTLPYAPRN
+644 EADYAGNVLPYAPRN
-659 TLSLGATYRL
+659 TVSLGATYRL
-669 HVGAGMLD
+669 HVGARMLD
-677 DVVFNCTW
+677 DVVVNCSW
-685 QGAGRIYWNESNSLY
+685 QGAGKIYWNESNTLS

-707 GASVE
+707 GASVD

-744 LCHGKPRSVGV
+744 FSHGKPRQLGL

>member
-1 MRAGFDYLCI
+1 
-11 MKLLIAL
+11 MKLLLAL

-48 VAKQT
+48 AAKQT
-53 FSLLRQPISST
+53 FSLRRQPISST
-64 VLGPSALER
+64 VLSPAAIER
-73 ERVLSVKDLTALAP
+73 ERVLSVKDLSAVVP

-129 TYDFDLFD
+129 SYDFDLFD

-157 GGQINIYTLSPMG
+157 GGQLNIYTLSPLG
-170 YRGVRASAEYGSG
+170 YSGVRASAEYGTG
-183 NTLRAKASYYGR
+183 NTVRAKASYYGR
-195 PSDRFGISVGGYYT
+195 VSDNFGISVGGFYT

-223 CDRGHSGGGRVR
+223 CDRGHSAGGRVR
-235 MVWEPS
+235 MVWQ
-241 GGWSVDNVASV
+241 GADGWSIDNVASV

-260 AYCLYDEADGAVSP
+260 AYCLYDEASGTVSP

-286 NVSDG
+286 NVTDG
-291 LVVKHVGEKVLFTSS
+291 FVVKHAGEKMLFTSA

-346 SNDASRRWQWITG
+346 SNDDSRRWQWVTG
-359 AYGFYKSLRME
+359 AYGFYKRLRME
-370 APVTFLRDG
+370 APVTFLEDG
-379 IDDLILGAAND
+379 IGDLILGAANA
-390 GIQSVMPWAELMV
+390 GIQSVMPWAKLMI
-403 EEDAFDISSNF
+403 EESAFDIASNF
-414 DIPTYGVALYH
+414 KIPTYGLALYH

-446 SHMDYDNHTALHY
+446 SRMDYDNYTSIHY

-464 MPQFKELSVP
+464 MPQFKELSMP
-474 FAGREHMDFLELLP
+474 FAGRERMDFLELLP

-496 GVGDLYVTA
+496 GAGELYVA
-505 ARGYK
+505 ASRGYK

-521 ILQNRMMA
+521 ILQNRLMA
-529 AMMEDMGMPPA
+529 AMMEDMGMPAQP
-540 SAPYNEASATT
+540 SPYNEASATT

-559 YEAGGHLSFADGRLR
+559 YEAGGHLAFADGRVR
-574 ADFSL
+574 TDFSL

-613 EVSLSWNPL
+613 EVSLSWNPTT
-622 SRLGVWGS
+622 RLGVWGS
-630 YGYTDARFVSFDDG
+630 YGFTDARFVKFDDG
-644 AADYSGNTLPYAPRN
+644 EADYAGNVLPYAPRN
-659 TLSLGATYRL
+659 TVSLGATYHL
-669 HVGAGMLD
+669 HVGARMLD
-677 DVVFNCTW
+677 DVVVNCSW
-685 QGAGRIYWNESNSLY
+685 QGAGKIYWNESNTLS

-744 LCHGKPRSVGV
+744 FSHGKPRQLGL

>member
-1 MRAGFDYLCI
+1 
-11 MKLLIAL
+11 MKLLLAL

-48 VAKQT
+48 AAKQT
-53 FSLLRQPISST
+53 FSLRRQPISST
-64 VLGPSALER
+64 VLSPAAIER
-73 ERVLSVKDLTALAP
+73 ERVLSVKDLSAVVP

-129 TYDFDLFD
+129 SYDFDLFD

-157 GGQINIYTLSPMG
+157 GGQLNIYTLSPLG
-170 YRGVRASAEYGSG
+170 YSGVRASAEYGTG
-183 NTLRAKASYYGR
+183 NTVRAKASYYGR
-195 PSDRFGISVGGYYT
+195 VSDNFGISVGGFYT

-223 CDRGHSGGGRVR
+223 CDRGHSAGGRVR
-235 MVWEPS
+235 MVWQ
-241 GGWSVDNVASV
+241 GADGWSIDNVASV

-260 AYCLYDEADGAVSP
+260 AYCLYDEASGTVSP

-286 NVSDG
+286 NVTDG
-291 LVVKHVGEKVLFTSS
+291 FVVKHEGEKMLFTSA

-346 SNDASRRWQWITG
+346 SNDDSRRWQWITG
-359 AYGFYKSLRME
+359 AYGFYKRLRME
-370 APVTFLRDG
+370 APVTFLEDG
-379 IDDLILGAAND
+379 IGDLILGAANA
-390 GIQSVMPWAELMV
+390 GIQSVMPWAELMI
-403 EEDAFDISSNF
+403 EESAFDIASNF
-414 DIPTYGVALYH
+414 EIPTYGLALYH

-446 SHMDYDNHTALHY
+446 SRMDYDNYTSIHY

-464 MPQFKELSVP
+464 MPQFKELSMP
-474 FAGREHMDFLELLP
+474 FAGRERMDFLELLP

-496 GVGDLYVTA
+496 GAGELYVA
-505 ARGYK
+505 ASRGYK

-521 ILQNRMMA
+521 ILQNRLMA
-529 AMMEDMGMPPA
+529 AMMEDMGVPA
-540 SAPYNEASATT
+540 QPSPYNEASATT

-559 YEAGGHLSFADGRLR
+559 YEAGGHLAFAEGRVR
-574 ADFSL
+574 TDFSL

-613 EVSLSWNPL
+613 EVSLSWNPTT
-622 SRLGVWGS
+622 RLGVWGS
-630 YGYTDARFVSFDDG
+630 YGFTDARFVKFDDG
-644 AADYSGNTLPYAPRN
+644 EADYAGNVLPYAPRN
-659 TLSLGATYRL
+659 TVSLGATYRL
-669 HVGAGMLD
+669 HVGARMLD
-677 DVVFNCTW
+677 DVVVNCSW
-685 QGAGRIYWNESNSLY
+685 QGAGKIYWNESNTLS

-707 GASVE
+707 GASVD
-712 LRKGDFT
+712 LHKGDFT

-744 LCHGKPRSVGV
+744 FSHGKPRQLGL

>member
-1 MRAGFDYLCI
+1 
-11 MKLLIAL
+11 MKLLLAL

-48 VAKQT
+48 AAKQT
-53 FSLLRQPISST
+53 FSLRRQPISST
-64 VLGPSALER
+64 VLSPAAIER
-73 ERVLSVKDLTALAP
+73 ERVLSVKDLSAVVP

-129 TYDFDLFD
+129 SYDFDLFD

-157 GGQINIYTLSPMG
+157 GGQLNIYTLSPLG
-170 YRGVRASAEYGSG
+170 YSGVRASAEYGTG

-195 PSDRFGISVGGYYT
+195 VSDNFGISVGGFYT

-223 CDRGHSGGGRVR
+223 CDRGHSAGGRVR
-235 MVWEPS
+235 MVWQ
-241 GGWSVDNVASV
+241 GADGWSIDNVASV

-260 AYCLYDEADGAVSP
+260 AYCLYDEASGTVSP

-286 NVSDG
+286 NVTDG
-291 LVVKHVGEKVLFTSS
+291 FVVKHEGEKMLFTSA

-346 SNDASRRWQWITG
+346 SNDDGRRWQWITG
-359 AYGFYKSLRME
+359 AYGFYKRLCME
-370 APVTFLRDG
+370 APVTFLEDG
-379 IDDLILGAAND
+379 IGDLILGAANA
-390 GIQSVMPWAELMV
+390 GIQSVMPWAELMI
-403 EEDAFDISSNF
+403 EESAFDIASNF
-414 DIPTYGVALYH
+414 EIPTYGLALYH

-446 SHMDYDNHTALHY
+446 SRMDYDNYTSIHY

-464 MPQFKELSVP
+464 MPQFKELSMP
-474 FAGREHMDFLELLP
+474 FAGRERMDFLELLP

-496 GVGDLYVTA
+496 GAGELYVA
-505 ARGYK
+505 ASRGYK

-521 ILQNRMMA
+521 ILQNRLMA
-529 AMMEDMGMPPA
+529 AMMEDMGMPAQP
-540 SAPYNEASATT
+540 SPYNEASATT

-559 YEAGGHLSFADGRLR
+559 YEAGGHLAFAEGRVR
-574 ADFSL
+574 TDFSL

-595 TTTGRMMSNA
+595 ITTGRMMSNA

-613 EVSLSWNPL
+613 EVSLSWNPTT
-622 SRLGVWGS
+622 RLGVWGS
-630 YGYTDARFVSFDDG
+630 YGFTDARFVKFDDG
-644 AADYSGNTLPYAPRN
+644 EADYAGNVLPYAPRN
-659 TLSLGATYRL
+659 TVSLGATYRL
-669 HVGAGMLD
+669 HVGTRMLD
-677 DVVFNCTW
+677 DVVVNCSW
-685 QGAGRIYWNESNSLY
+685 QGAGKIYWNESNTLS

-707 GASVE
+707 GASVD
-712 LRKGDFT
+712 LHKGDFT

-744 LCHGKPRSVGV
+744 FSHGKPRRLGI

>member
-1 MRAGFDYLCI
+1 
-11 MKLLIAL
+11 MKLLFAL
-18 LTLAGGGP
+18 LTLAGGGSG
-26 DDLAPEP
+26 DLAPEP

-39 IEQVTVVAP
+39 IERVTVVAP
-48 VAKQT
+48 AAKQN
-53 FSLLRQPISST
+53 FSLRRQPIAST
-64 VLGPSALER
+64 VLGPAAIER
-73 ERVLSVKDLTALAP
+73 ERVLSVKDLTAVVP

-129 TYDFDLFD
+129 NYDFDLFD

-157 GGQINIYTLSPMG
+157 GGQINVYTLSPMG
-170 YRGVRASAEYGSG
+170 YRGVRASAEYGTG
-183 NTLRAKASYYGR
+183 NTVRAKASYYGR
-195 PSDRFGISVGGYYT
+195 PTERFGISVGGYYT
-209 RTDGFFDNAYDGSD
+209 RTDGFFDNEYDGSD
-223 CDRGHSGGGRVR
+223 CDWGHSAGGRVR
-235 MVWEPS
+235 TVWEPA
-241 GGWSVDNVASV
+241 GGWSVDNVATV
-252 GSSLEGGY
+252 ASSLEGGY
-260 AYCLYDEADGAVSP
+260 AYCLYDEAGATVSP
-274 VNYNGPNSYERV
+274 VNYNDPNSYERLSV
-286 NVSDG
+286 TDG
-291 LVVKHVGEKVLFTSS
+291 LVIKHEGENVLFSAA

-314 RMLIDNDFTPRS
+314 RMRIDNDFTPRS

-346 SNDASRRWQWITG
+346 SNDDSRRWQWITG
-359 AYGFYKSLRME
+359 AYGFYKRLRME
-370 APVTFLRDG
+370 APVTFLEDG
-379 IDDLILGAAND
+379 IGDLILGAANA
-390 GIQSVMPWAELMV
+390 GIQSVMPWAELMI
-403 EEDAFDISSNF
+403 EESAFDIASNF
-414 DIPTYGVALYH
+414 KIPTYGLALYH

-446 SHMDYDNHTALHY
+446 SRMDYDNYTSIHY

-464 MPQFKELSVP
+464 MPQFKELSMP
-474 FAGREHMDFLELLP
+474 FAGRERMDFLELLP

-496 GVGDLYVTA
+496 GAGELYVA
-505 ARGYK
+505 ASRGYK

-521 ILQNRMMA
+521 ILQNRLMA
-529 AMMEDMGMPPA
+529 AMMEDMGMPAQP
-540 SAPYNEASATT
+540 SPYNEASATT

-559 YEAGGHLSFADGRLR
+559 YEAGGHLAFAEGRVR
-574 ADFSL
+574 TDFSL

-613 EVSLSWNPL
+613 EVSLSWNPTT
-622 SRLGVWGS
+622 RLGVWGS
-630 YGYTDARFVSFDDG
+630 YGFTDARFVKFDDG
-644 AADYSGNTLPYAPRN
+644 EADYAGNVLPYAPRN
-659 TLSLGATYRL
+659 TVSLGATYRL
-669 HVGAGMLD
+669 HVGARMLD
-677 DVVFNCTW
+677 DVVVNCSW
-685 QGAGRIYWNESNSLY
+685 QGAGKIYWNESNTLS

-707 GASVE
+707 GASVD
-712 LRKGDFT
+712 LHKGDFT

-744 LCHGKPRSVGV
+744 FSHGKPRQLGL

>member
-1 MRAGFDYLCI
+1 
-11 MKLLIAL
+11 MKLLLAL

-48 VAKQT
+48 AAKQT
-53 FSLLRQPISST
+53 FSLRRQPISST
-64 VLGPSALER
+64 VLSPAAIER
-73 ERVLSVKDLTALAP
+73 ERVLSVKDLSAVVP

-129 TYDFDLFD
+129 SYDFDLFD

-157 GGQINIYTLSPMG
+157 GGQLNIYTLSPLG
-170 YRGVRASAEYGSG
+170 YSGVRASAEYGTG
-183 NTLRAKASYYGR
+183 NTVRAKASYYGR
-195 PSDRFGISVGGYYT
+195 VSDNFGISVGGFYT

-223 CDRGHSGGGRVR
+223 CDRGHSAGGRVR
-235 MVWEPS
+235 MVWQ
-241 GGWSVDNVASV
+241 GADGWSIDNVASV

-260 AYCLYDEADGAVSP
+260 AYCLYDEASGTVSP

-286 NVSDG
+286 NVTDG
-291 LVVKHVGEKVLFTSS
+291 FVVKHEGEKMLFTSA

-346 SNDASRRWQWITG
+346 SNDDSRRWQWITG
-359 AYGFYKSLRME
+359 AYGFYKRLRME
-370 APVTFLRDG
+370 APVTFLEDG
-379 IDDLILGAAND
+379 IGDLILGAANA
-390 GIQSVMPWAELMV
+390 GIQSVMPWAKLMI
-403 EEDAFDISSNF
+403 EESAFDIASNF
-414 DIPTYGVALYH
+414 KIPTYGLALYH

-446 SHMDYDNHTALHY
+446 SRMDYDNYTSIHY

-464 MPQFKELSVP
+464 MPQFKELSMP
-474 FAGREHMDFLELLP
+474 FAGRERMDFLELLP
-488 KFAVNFST
+488 KFAVNFTT
-496 GVGDLYVTA
+496 GAGDLYVA
-505 ARGYK
+505 ASRGYK

-521 ILQNRMMA
+521 ILQNRLMA
-529 AMMEDMGMPPA
+529 AMMEDMGMPAQP
-540 SAPYNEASATT
+540 SPYNEASATT

-559 YEAGGHLSFADGRLR
+559 YEAGGHLAFAEGRVR
-574 ADFSL
+574 TDFSL

-613 EVSLSWNPL
+613 EVSLSWNPTTH
-622 SRLGVWGS
+622 LGVWGS
-630 YGYTDARFVSFDDG
+630 YGFTDARFVKFDDG
-644 AADYSGNTLPYAPRN
+644 EADYAGNVLPYAPRN
-659 TLSLGATYRL
+659 TVSLGATYRL
-669 HVGAGMLD
+669 HVGARMLD
-677 DVVFNCTW
+677 DVVVNCSW
-685 QGAGRIYWNESNSLY
+685 QGAGKIYWNESNTLR

-707 GASVE
+707 GASVD

-744 LCHGKPRSVGV
+744 FSHGKPRQLGL

>member
-1 MRAGFDYLCI
+1 

-48 VAKQT
+48 AAKQT
-53 FSLLRQPISST
+53 FSLRRQPISST
-64 VLGPSALER
+64 VLSPAAIER
-73 ERVLSVKDLTALAP
+73 ERVLSVKDLSAVVP

-129 TYDFDLFD
+129 SYDFDLFD

-157 GGQINIYTLSPMG
+157 GGQLNIYTLSPLG
-170 YRGVRASAEYGSG
+170 YSGVRASAEYGTG
-183 NTLRAKASYYGR
+183 NTVRAKASYYGR
-195 PSDRFGISVGGYYT
+195 VSDNFGISVGGFYT

-223 CDRGHSGGGRVR
+223 CDRGHSAGGRVR
-235 MVWEPS
+235 MVWQ
-241 GGWSVDNVASV
+241 GTDGWSIDNVASV

-260 AYCLYDEADGAVSP
+260 AYCLYDEASGTVSP

-286 NVSDG
+286 NVTDG
-291 LVVKHVGEKVLFTSS
+291 FVVKHEGEKMLFTSA

-346 SNDASRRWQWITG
+346 SNDDSRRWQWITG
-359 AYGFYKSLRME
+359 AYGFYKRLRME
-370 APVTFLRDG
+370 APVTFLEDG
-379 IDDLILGAAND
+379 IGDLILGAANA
-390 GIQSVMPWAELMV
+390 GIQSVMPWAELMI
-403 EEDAFDISSNF
+403 EESAFDIASNF
-414 DIPTYGVALYH
+414 EIPTYGLALYH

-434 RFTAGLRLDYEA
+434 RFTVGLRLDYEA
-446 SHMDYDNHTALHY
+446 SRMDYDNYTSIHY

-464 MPQFKELSVP
+464 MPQFKELSMP
-474 FAGREHMDFLELLP
+474 FAGRERMDFLELLP

-496 GVGDLYVTA
+496 GAGELYVA
-505 ARGYK
+505 ASRGYK

-521 ILQNRMMA
+521 ILQNRLMA
-529 AMMEDMGMPPA
+529 AMMEDMGMPAQP
-540 SAPYNEASATT
+540 SPYNEASATT

-559 YEAGGHLSFADGRLR
+559 YEAGGHLAFAEGRVR

-613 EVSLSWNPL
+613 EVSLSWNPTT
-622 SRLGVWGS
+622 RLGVWGS
-630 YGYTDARFVSFDDG
+630 YGFTDARFVKFDDG
-644 AADYSGNTLPYAPRN
+644 EADYAGNVLPYAPRN
-659 TLSLGATYRL
+659 TVSLGATYRL
-669 HVGAGMLD
+669 HVGARMLD
-677 DVVFNCTW
+677 DVVVNCSW
-685 QGAGRIYWNESNSLY
+685 QGAGKIYWNESNTLS

-744 LCHGKPRSVGV
+744 FSHGKPRRLGI

>member
-1 MRAGFDYLCI
+1 
-11 MKLLIAL
+11 MKLLLAL

-48 VAKQT
+48 AAKQT
-53 FSLLRQPISST
+53 FSLRRQPISST
-64 VLGPSALER
+64 VLSPAAIER
-73 ERVLSVKDLTALAP
+73 ERVLSVKDLSAVVP

-129 TYDFDLFD
+129 SYDFDLFD

-157 GGQINIYTLSPMG
+157 GGQLNIYTLSPLG
-170 YRGVRASAEYGSG
+170 YSGVRASAEYGTG

-195 PSDRFGISVGGYYT
+195 VSDNFGISVGGFYT

-223 CDRGHSGGGRVR
+223 CDRGHSAGGRVR
-235 MVWEPS
+235 MVWQ
-241 GGWSVDNVASV
+241 GADGWSIDNVASV

-260 AYCLYDEADGAVSP
+260 AYCLYDEASGTVSP

-286 NVSDG
+286 NVTDG
-291 LVVKHVGEKVLFTSS
+291 FVVKHAGEKMLFTSA

-346 SNDASRRWQWITG
+346 SNDDSRRWQWITG
-359 AYGFYKSLRME
+359 AYGFYKRLRME
-370 APVTFLRDG
+370 APVTFLEDG
-379 IDDLILGAAND
+379 IGDLILGAANA
-390 GIQSVMPWAELMV
+390 GIQSVMPWAELMI
-403 EEDAFDISSNF
+403 EESAFDIASNF
-414 DIPTYGVALYH
+414 EIPTYGLALYH

-446 SHMDYDNHTALHY
+446 SRMDYDNYTSIHY

-464 MPQFKELSVP
+464 MPQFKELSMP
-474 FAGREHMDFLELLP
+474 FAGRERMDFLELLP

-496 GVGDLYVTA
+496 GAGELYVA
-505 ARGYK
+505 ASRGYK

-521 ILQNRMMA
+521 ILQNRLMA
-529 AMMEDMGMPPA
+529 AMMEDMGMPAQP
-540 SAPYNEASATT
+540 SPYNEASATT

-559 YEAGGHLSFADGRLR
+559 YEAGGHLAFAEGRVR

-613 EVSLSWNPL
+613 EVSLSWNPTT
-622 SRLGVWGS
+622 RLGVWGS
-630 YGYTDARFVSFDDG
+630 YGFTDARFVKFDDG
-644 AADYSGNTLPYAPRN
+644 EADYAGNVLPYAPRN
-659 TLSLGATYRL
+659 TVSLGATYRL
-669 HVGAGMLD
+669 HVGARILD
-677 DVVFNCTW
+677 DVVVNCSW
-685 QGAGRIYWNESNSLY
+685 QGAGKIYWNESNTLS

-707 GASVE
+707 GASVD
-712 LRKGDFT
+712 LHKGDFT

-744 LCHGKPRSVGV
+744 FSHGKPRQLGL

>member
-1 MRAGFDYLCI
+1 
-11 MKLLIAL
+11 MKLLLAL

-48 VAKQT
+48 AAKQT
-53 FSLLRQPISST
+53 FSLRRQPISST
-64 VLGPSALER
+64 VLSPAAIER
-73 ERVLSVKDLTALAP
+73 ERVLSVKDLSAVVP

-129 TYDFDLFD
+129 SYDFDLFD

-157 GGQINIYTLSPMG
+157 GGQLNIYTLSPLG
-170 YRGVRASAEYGSG
+170 YSGVRASAEYGTG
-183 NTLRAKASYYGR
+183 NTVRAKASYYGR
-195 PSDRFGISVGGYYT
+195 MSDNFGISVGGFYT

-223 CDRGHSGGGRVR
+223 CDRGHSAGGRVR
-235 MVWEPS
+235 MVWQ
-241 GGWSVDNVASV
+241 GADGWSIDNVASV

-260 AYCLYDEADGAVSP
+260 AYCLYDEASGAVSP

-286 NVSDG
+286 NVTDG
-291 LVVKHVGEKVLFTSS
+291 FVVKHEGEKMLFTSA

-346 SNDASRRWQWITG
+346 SNDDSRRWQWITG
-359 AYGFYKSLRME
+359 AYGFYKRLRME
-370 APVTFLRDG
+370 APVTFLEDG
-379 IDDLILGAAND
+379 IGDLILGAANA
-390 GIQSVMPWAELMV
+390 GIQSVMPWAELMI
-403 EEDAFDISSNF
+403 EESAFDIASNF
-414 DIPTYGVALYH
+414 KILTYGLALYH

-446 SHMDYDNHTALHY
+446 SRMDYDNYTSIHY

-464 MPQFKELSVP
+464 MPQFKELSMP
-474 FAGREHMDFLELLP
+474 FAGRERMDFLELLP

-496 GVGDLYVTA
+496 GAGELYVA
-505 ARGYK
+505 ASRGYK

-521 ILQNRMMA
+521 ILQNRLMA
-529 AMMEDMGMPPA
+529 AMMEDMGMPAQP
-540 SAPYNEASATT
+540 SPYNEASATT

-559 YEAGGHLSFADGRLR
+559 YEAGGHLAFAEGRVR
-574 ADFSL
+574 TDFSL

-613 EVSLSWNPL
+613 EVSLSWNPTTH
-622 SRLGVWGS
+622 LGVWGS
-630 YGYTDARFVSFDDG
+630 YGFTDARFVKFDDG
-644 AADYSGNTLPYAPRN
+644 EADYAGNVLPYAPRN
-659 TLSLGATYRL
+659 TVSLGATYRL
-669 HVGAGMLD
+669 HVGARMLD
-677 DVVFNCTW
+677 DVVVNCSW
-685 QGAGRIYWNESNSLY
+685 QGAGKIYWNESNTLS

-707 GASVE
+707 GASVD

-744 LCHGKPRSVGV
+744 FSHGKPRQLGL

>member
-1 MRAGFDYLCI
+1 
-11 MKLLIAL
+11 MKLLFAL

-26 DDLAPEP
+26 GDLAPEP

-39 IEQVTVVAP
+39 IERVTVVAP
-48 VAKQT
+48 AAKQN
-53 FSLLRQPISST
+53 FSLRRQPIAST
-64 VLGPSALER
+64 VLGPAAIER
-73 ERVLSVKDLTALAP
+73 ERVLSVKDLTAVVP

-129 TYDFDLFD
+129 NYDFDLFD

-157 GGQINIYTLSPMG
+157 GGQINVYTLSPMG
-170 YRGVRASAEYGSG
+170 YRGVRASAEYGTG
-183 NTLRAKASYYGR
+183 NTVRAKASYYGR
-195 PSDRFGISVGGYYT
+195 PTERFGISVGGYYT
-209 RTDGFFDNAYDGSD
+209 RTDGFFDNEYDGSD
-223 CDRGHSGGGRVR
+223 CDWGHSAGGRVR
-235 MVWEPS
+235 TVWEPA
-241 GGWSVDNVASV
+241 GGWSVDNVATV
-252 GSSLEGGY
+252 ASSLEGGY
-260 AYCLYDEADGAVSP
+260 AYCLYDEAGATVSP
-274 VNYNGPNSYERV
+274 VNYNDPNSYERLSV
-286 NVSDG
+286 TDG
-291 LVVKHVGEKVLFTSS
+291 LVIKHEGENVLFSAA

-314 RMLIDNDFTPRS
+314 RMRIDNDFTPRS

-339 TEDIVLR
+339 TEDVVVR
-346 SNDASRRWQWITG
+346 SNDAARRWQWITG
-359 AYGFYKSLRME
+359 AYGFYKHLRME

-390 GIQSVMPWAELMV
+390 GIQSVMPWAELMI
-403 EEDAFDISSNF
+403 EEDDFDIASNF
-414 DIPTYGVALYH
+414 TIPTYGMALYH

-446 SHMDYDNHTALHY
+446 ARMDYDNYTAIHY

-464 MPQFKELSVP
+464 MPQFRELSMP
-474 FAGREHMDFLELLP
+474 FVGRERLDYLELLP
-488 KFAVNFST
+488 KFAANFST
-496 GVGDLYVTA
+496 GAGEFYVTA

-521 ILQNRMMA
+521 ILQNRLMT
-529 AMMEDMGMPPA
+529 AMMEDMGMPATP
-540 SAPYNEASATT
+540 SPYNEASATT

-559 YEAGGHLSFADGRLR
+559 YEAGGHLSFAGGRLR
-574 ADFSL
+574 ADFAL

-605 GRSRSRGV
+605 GRSRSRGA
-613 EVSLSWNPL
+613 EVSLSWNPTAC
-622 SRLGVWGS
+622 LGVWGN
-630 YGYTDARFVSFDDG
+630 YGFTDARFVKFDDG
-644 AADYSGNTLPYAPRN
+644 EADYADNVLPYAPRN
-659 TLSLGATYRL
+659 TVSLGATCRV

-677 DVVFNCTW
+677 DVVFNCAW

-744 LCHGKPRSVGV
+744 FNHGKPRQLGL

>member
-1 MRAGFDYLCI
+1 

-48 VAKQT
+48 AAKQT
-53 FSLLRQPISST
+53 FSLRRQPISST
-64 VLGPSALER
+64 VLSPAAIER
-73 ERVLSVKDLTALAP
+73 ERVLSVKDLSAVVP

-129 TYDFDLFD
+129 SYDFDLFD

-157 GGQINIYTLSPMG
+157 GGQLNIYTLSPLG
-170 YRGVRASAEYGSG
+170 YSGVRASAEYGTG
-183 NTLRAKASYYGR
+183 NTVRAKASYYGR
-195 PSDRFGISVGGYYT
+195 VSDNFGISVGGFYT

-223 CDRGHSGGGRVR
+223 CDRGHSAGGRVR
-235 MVWEPS
+235 MVWQ
-241 GGWSVDNVASV
+241 GADGWSIDNVASV

-260 AYCLYDEADGAVSP
+260 AYCLYDEASGTVSP

-286 NVSDG
+286 NVTDG
-291 LVVKHVGEKVLFTSS
+291 FVVKHEGEKMLFTSA

-346 SNDASRRWQWITG
+346 SNDDSRRWLWITG
-359 AYGFYKSLRME
+359 AYGFYKRLRME
-370 APVTFLRDG
+370 APVTFLEDG
-379 IDDLILGAAND
+379 IGDLILGAANA
-390 GIQSVMPWAELMV
+390 GIQSVMPWAELMI
-403 EEDAFDISSNF
+403 EESAFDIASNF
-414 DIPTYGVALYH
+414 EIPTYGLALYH

-446 SHMDYDNHTALHY
+446 SRMDYDNYTSIHY

-464 MPQFKELSVP
+464 MPQFKELSMP
-474 FAGREHMDFLELLP
+474 FAGRERMDFLELLP

-496 GVGDLYVTA
+496 GVGELYVA
-505 ARGYK
+505 ASRGYK

-521 ILQNRMMA
+521 ILQNRLMA
-529 AMMEDMGMPPA
+529 AMMEDMGMPAQP
-540 SAPYNEASATT
+540 SPYNEASATT

-559 YEAGGHLSFADGRLR
+559 YEAGGHLAFAEGRVR
-574 ADFSL
+574 TDFSL

-613 EVSLSWNPL
+613 EVSLSWNPTT
-622 SRLGVWGS
+622 RLGVWGS
-630 YGYTDARFVSFDDG
+630 YGFTDARFVKFDDG
-644 AADYSGNTLPYAPRN
+644 EADYAGNVLPYAPRN
-659 TLSLGATYRL
+659 TVSLGATYRL
-669 HVGAGMLD
+669 HVGARILD
-677 DVVFNCTW
+677 DVVVNCSW
-685 QGAGRIYWNESNSLY
+685 QGAGKIYWNESNTLS

-707 GASVE
+707 GASVD
-712 LRKGDFT
+712 LHKGDFT

-744 LCHGKPRSVGV
+744 FSHGKPRQLGL

>member
-1 MRAGFDYLCI
+1 
-11 MKLLIAL
+11 MKLLFAL

-26 DDLAPEP
+26 GDLAPEP

-39 IEQVTVVAP
+39 IERVTVVAP
-48 VAKQT
+48 AAKQN
-53 FSLLRQPISST
+53 FSLRRQPIAST
-64 VLGPSALER
+64 VLGPAAIER
-73 ERVLSVKDLTALAP
+73 ERVLSVKDLTAVVP

-129 TYDFDLFD
+129 NYDFDLFD

-157 GGQINIYTLSPMG
+157 GGQINVYTLSPMG
-170 YRGVRASAEYGSG
+170 YRGVRASAEYGTG
-183 NTLRAKASYYGR
+183 NTVRAKASYYGR
-195 PSDRFGISVGGYYT
+195 PAERFGISVGGYYT
-209 RTDGFFDNAYDGSD
+209 RTDGFFDNEYDGSD
-223 CDRGHSGGGRVR
+223 CDWGHSAGGRVR
-235 MVWEPS
+235 TVWEPA
-241 GGWSVDNVASV
+241 GGWSVDNVATV
-252 GSSLEGGY
+252 ASSLEGGY
-260 AYCLYDEADGAVSP
+260 AYCLYDEAGATVSP
-274 VNYNGPNSYERV
+274 VNYNDPNSYERLSV
-286 NVSDG
+286 TDG
-291 LVVKHVGEKVLFTSS
+291 LVIKHEGENVLFSAA

-314 RMLIDNDFTPRS
+314 RMRIDNDFTPRS

-339 TEDIVLR
+339 TEDVVVR
-346 SNDASRRWQWITG
+346 SNDAARRWQWITG
-359 AYGFYKSLRME
+359 AYGFYKHLRME

-390 GIQSVMPWAELMV
+390 GIQSVMPWAELMI
-403 EEDAFDISSNF
+403 EEDAFDIASNF
-414 DIPTYGVALYH
+414 TIPTYGMALYH

-446 SHMDYDNHTALHY
+446 SRMDYDNYTAIHY

-464 MPQFKELSVP
+464 MPQFRELSMP
-474 FAGREHMDFLELLP
+474 FVGRERLDYLELLP
-488 KFAVNFST
+488 KFAANFST
-496 GVGDLYVTA
+496 GVGEFYVTA

-521 ILQNRMMA
+521 ILQNRLMA
-529 AMMEDMGMPPA
+529 AMMEDMGMPATP
-540 SAPYNEASATT
+540 SPYNEASATT

-559 YEAGGHLSFADGRLR
+559 YEAGGHLSFAGGRLR
-574 ADFSL
+574 ADFAL

-605 GRSRSRGV
+605 GRSRSRGA
-613 EVSLSWNPL
+613 EVSLSWNPTAC
-622 SRLGVWGS
+622 LGVWGN
-630 YGYTDARFVSFDDG
+630 YGFTDARFVKFDDG
-644 AADYSGNTLPYAPRN
+644 EADYAGNVLPYAPRN
-659 TLSLGATYRL
+659 TVSLGATCRL

-744 LCHGKPRSVGV
+744 FNHGKPRLLGL

>member
-1 MRAGFDYLCI
+1 

-48 VAKQT
+48 AAKQT
-53 FSLLRQPISST
+53 FSLRRQPISST
-64 VLGPSALER
+64 VLSPAAIER
-73 ERVLSVKDLTALAP
+73 ERVLSVKDLSAVVP

-129 TYDFDLFD
+129 SYDFDLFD

-157 GGQINIYTLSPMG
+157 GGQLNIYTLSPLG
-170 YRGVRASAEYGSG
+170 YSGVRASAEYGTG
-183 NTLRAKASYYGR
+183 NTVRAKASYYGR
-195 PSDRFGISVGGYYT
+195 VSDNFGISVGGFYT

-223 CDRGHSGGGRVR
+223 CDRGHSAGGRVR
-235 MVWEPS
+235 MVWQ
-241 GGWSVDNVASV
+241 GADGWSIDNVASV

-260 AYCLYDEADGAVSP
+260 AYCLYDEASGAVSP

-286 NVSDG
+286 NVTDG
-291 LVVKHVGEKVLFTSS
+291 FVVKHAGEKMLFTSA

-346 SNDASRRWQWITG
+346 SNDDSRRWQWITG
-359 AYGFYKSLRME
+359 AYGFYKRLRME
-370 APVTFLRDG
+370 APVTFLEDG
-379 IDDLILGAAND
+379 IGDLILGAANA
-390 GIQSVMPWAELMV
+390 GIQSVMPWAELMI
-403 EEDAFDISSNF
+403 EESAFDIASNF
-414 DIPTYGVALYH
+414 EIPTYGLALYH

-446 SHMDYDNHTALHY
+446 SRMDYDNYTSIHY

-464 MPQFKELSVP
+464 MPQFKELSMP
-474 FAGREHMDFLELLP
+474 FAGRERMDFLELLP

-496 GVGDLYVTA
+496 GAGELYVA
-505 ARGYK
+505 ASRGYK

-521 ILQNRMMA
+521 ILQNRLMA
-529 AMMEDMGMPPA
+529 AMMEDMGMPAQP
-540 SAPYNEASATT
+540 SPYNEASATT

-559 YEAGGHLSFADGRLR
+559 YEAGGHLAFAEGRVR
-574 ADFSL
+574 TDFSL

-613 EVSLSWNPL
+613 EVSLSWNPTTH
-622 SRLGVWGS
+622 LGVWGS
-630 YGYTDARFVSFDDG
+630 YGFTDARFVKFDDG
-644 AADYSGNTLPYAPRN
+644 EADYAGNVLPYAPRN
-659 TLSLGATYRL
+659 TVSLGATYRL
-669 HVGAGMLD
+669 HVGARMLD
-677 DVVFNCTW
+677 DVVVNCSW
-685 QGAGRIYWNESNSLY
+685 QGAGKIYWNESNTLS

-707 GASVE
+707 GASVD

-744 LCHGKPRSVGV
+744 FSHGKPRQLGL

>member
-1 MRAGFDYLCI
+1 
-11 MKLLIAL
+11 MKLLLAL

-48 VAKQT
+48 AAKQT
-53 FSLLRQPISST
+53 FSLRRQPISST
-64 VLGPSALER
+64 VLSPAAIER
-73 ERVLSVKDLTALAP
+73 ERVLSVKDLSAVVP

-129 TYDFDLFD
+129 SYDFDLFD

-157 GGQINIYTLSPMG
+157 GGQLNIYTLSPLG
-170 YRGVRASAEYGSG
+170 YSGVRASAEYGTG

-195 PSDRFGISVGGYYT
+195 VSDNFGISVGGFYT

-223 CDRGHSGGGRVR
+223 CDRGHSAGGRVR
-235 MVWEPS
+235 MVWQ
-241 GGWSVDNVASV
+241 GADGWSIDNVASV

-260 AYCLYDEADGAVSP
+260 AYCLYDEASGTVSP

-286 NVSDG
+286 NVTDG
-291 LVVKHVGEKVLFTSS
+291 FVVKHEGEKMLFTSA

-346 SNDASRRWQWITG
+346 SNDDSRRWQWITG
-359 AYGFYKSLRME
+359 AYGFYKRLRME
-370 APVTFLRDG
+370 APVTFLEDG
-379 IDDLILGAAND
+379 IGDLILGAANA
-390 GIQSVMPWAELMV
+390 GIQSVMPWAELMI
-403 EEDAFDISSNF
+403 EESAFDIASNF
-414 DIPTYGVALYH
+414 KIPTYGLALYH

-446 SHMDYDNHTALHY
+446 SRMDYDNYTSIHY

-464 MPQFKELSVP
+464 MPQFKELSMP
-474 FAGREHMDFLELLP
+474 FAGRERMDFLELLP

-496 GVGDLYVTA
+496 GAGELYVA
-505 ARGYK
+505 ASRGYK

-521 ILQNRMMA
+521 ILQNRLMA
-529 AMMEDMGMPPA
+529 AMMEDMGMPAQP
-540 SAPYNEASATT
+540 SPYNEASATT

-559 YEAGGHLSFADGRLR
+559 YEAGGHLAFADGRLR
-574 ADFSL
+574 TDFSL

-613 EVSLSWNPL
+613 EVSLSWNPTT
-622 SRLGVWGS
+622 RLGVWGS
-630 YGYTDARFVSFDDG
+630 YGFTDARFVKFDDG
-644 AADYSGNTLPYAPRN
+644 EADYAGNVLPYAPRN
-659 TLSLGATYRL
+659 TVSLGATYRL
-669 HVGAGMLD
+669 HVGARMLD
-677 DVVFNCTW
+677 DVVVNCSW
-685 QGAGRIYWNESNSLY
+685 QGAGKIYWNESNTLS

-707 GASVE
+707 GASVD

-744 LCHGKPRSVGV
+744 FSHGKPRRLGI

>member
-1 MRAGFDYLCI
+1 
-11 MKLLIAL
+11 MKFLFAL

-622 SRLGVWGS
+622 AQLGLWGS
-630 YGYTDARFVSFDDG
+630 YGFTDARFVEFNDG
-644 AADYSGNTLPYAPRN
+644 EADYKGNMLPYAPKN
-659 TLSLGATYRL
+659 TVSLGATYRL
-669 HVGAGMLD
+669 HVGKRLLD
-677 DVVFNCTW
+677 DVVFNCAW
-685 QGAGRIYWNESNSLY
+685 QGAGKIYWNESNTLK

-712 LRKGDFT
+712 LRKGDFS

-744 LCHGKPRSVGV
+744 YNHGKPRQLGI

>member
-1 MRAGFDYLCI
+1 
-11 MKLLIAL
+11 MKLLFAL
-18 LTLAGGGP
+18 LTLAGGGHG
-26 DDLAPEP
+26 DLAPEP

-39 IEQVTVVAP
+39 IERVTVVAP
-48 VAKQT
+48 AAKQN
-53 FSLLRQPISST
+53 FSLRRQPIAST
-64 VLGPSALER
+64 VLGPAAIER
-73 ERVLSVKDLTALAP
+73 ERVLSVKDLTAVVP

-129 TYDFDLFD
+129 NYDFDLFD

-157 GGQINIYTLSPMG
+157 GGQINVYTLSPMG
-170 YRGVRASAEYGSG
+170 YRGVRASAEYGTG
-183 NTLRAKASYYGR
+183 NTVRAKASYYGR
-195 PSDRFGISVGGYYT
+195 PTERFGISAGGYYT
-209 RTDGFFDNAYDGSD
+209 RTDGFFDNEYDGRD
-223 CDRGHSGGGRVR
+223 CDWGHSAGGRVR
-235 MVWEPS
+235 TVWEPA
-241 GGWSVDNVASV
+241 GGWSVDNVATV

-260 AYCLYDEADGAVSP
+260 AYCLYDEAAGTVSP
-274 VNYNGPNSYERV
+274 VNYNDPNSYERLSV
-286 NVSDG
+286 TDG
-291 LVVKHVGEKVLFTSS
+291 LVIKHEGENVLFSAA

-314 RMLIDNDFTPRS
+314 RMRIDNDFTPRS

-339 TEDIVLR
+339 TEDVVVR
-346 SNDASRRWQWITG
+346 SNDAARRWQWITG
-359 AYGFYKSLRME
+359 AYGFYKHLRME

-390 GIQSVMPWAELMV
+390 GIQSVMPWAELMI
-403 EEDAFDISSNF
+403 EEDAFDIASNF
-414 DIPTYGVALYH
+414 TIPTYGMALYH

-446 SHMDYDNHTALHY
+446 SRMDYDNYTAIHY

-464 MPQFKELSVP
+464 MPQFRELSMP
-474 FAGREHMDFLELLP
+474 FVGRERLDYLELLP
-488 KFAVNFST
+488 KFAANFST
-496 GVGDLYVTA
+496 GAGEFYVTA

-521 ILQNRMMA
+521 ILQNRLMA
-529 AMMEDMGMPPA
+529 AMMEDMGMPATP
-540 SAPYNEASATT
+540 SPYNEASATT

-559 YEAGGHLSFADGRLR
+559 YEAGGHLSFAGGRLR
-574 ADFSL
+574 ADFAL
-579 FWIECRDQQL
+579 F
-589 TVFPEG
+589 
-595 TTTGRMMSNA
+595 
-605 GRSRSRGV
+605 SRGA
-613 EVSLSWNPL
+613 EVSLSWNPTAC
-622 SRLGVWGS
+622 LGVWGN
-630 YGYTDARFVSFDDG
+630 YGFTDARFVKFDDG
-644 AADYSGNTLPYAPRN
+644 EADYAGNVLPYAPRN
-659 TLSLGATYRL
+659 TVSLGATCRL

-744 LCHGKPRSVGV
+744 FSHGKPRQLGL

>member
-1 MRAGFDYLCI
+1 
-11 MKLLIAL
+11 MKLLFAL
-18 LTLAGGGP
+18 LTLAGGGHG
-26 DDLAPEP
+26 DLAPEP

-39 IEQVTVVAP
+39 IERVTVVAP
-48 VAKQT
+48 AAKQN
-53 FSLLRQPISST
+53 FSLQRQPIAST
-64 VLGPSALER
+64 VLGPAAIER
-73 ERVLSVKDLTALAP
+73 ERVLSVKDLTAVVP

-129 TYDFDLFD
+129 NYDFDLFD

-157 GGQINIYTLSPMG
+157 GGQINVYTLSPMG
-170 YRGVRASAEYGSG
+170 YRGVRASAEYGTG
-183 NTLRAKASYYGR
+183 NTVRAKASYYGR
-195 PSDRFGISVGGYYT
+195 PTERFGISVGGYYT
-209 RTDGFFDNAYDGSD
+209 RTDGFFDNEYDGRD
-223 CDRGHSGGGRVR
+223 CDWGHSAGGRVR
-235 MVWEPS
+235 TVWEPA
-241 GGWSVDNVASV
+241 GGWSVDNVATV
-252 GSSLEGGY
+252 ASSLEGGY
-260 AYCLYDEADGAVSP
+260 AYCLYDEAGATVSP
-274 VNYNGPNSYERV
+274 VNYNDPNSYERLSV
-286 NVSDG
+286 TDG
-291 LVVKHVGEKVLFTSS
+291 LVIKHEGENVLFSAA

-314 RMLIDNDFTPRS
+314 RMRIDNDFTPRS

-339 TEDIVLR
+339 TEDVVVR
-346 SNDASRRWQWITG
+346 SNDAARRWQWITG
-359 AYGFYKSLRME
+359 AYGFYKHLRME

-390 GIQSVMPWAELMV
+390 GIQSVMPWAELMI
-403 EEDAFDISSNF
+403 EEDAFDIASNF
-414 DIPTYGVALYH
+414 TIPTYGMALYH

-446 SHMDYDNHTALHY
+446 SRMDYDNYTAINY

-464 MPQFKELSVP
+464 MPQFRELSMP
-474 FAGREHMDFLELLP
+474 FVGREWLDYLELLP
-488 KFAVNFST
+488 KFAANFST
-496 GVGDLYVTA
+496 GAGEFYVTA

-521 ILQNRMMA
+521 ILQNRLMA
-529 AMMEDMGMPPA
+529 AMMEDMGMPATP
-540 SAPYNEASATT
+540 SPYNEASATT

-559 YEAGGHLSFADGRLR
+559 YEAGGHLSFAGGRLR
-574 ADFSL
+574 ADFAL

-605 GRSRSRGV
+605 GRSRSRGA
-613 EVSLSWNPL
+613 EVSLSWNPTAC
-622 SRLGVWGS
+622 LGVWGN
-630 YGYTDARFVSFDDG
+630 YGFTDARFVKFDDG
-644 AADYSGNTLPYAPRN
+644 EADYAGNVLPYAPRN
-659 TLSLGATYRL
+659 TVSLGATCRL

-744 LCHGKPRSVGV
+744 FSHGKPRLLGL

>member
-1 MRAGFDYLCI
+1 
-11 MKLLIAL
+11 MKLLLAL

-48 VAKQT
+48 AAKQT
-53 FSLLRQPISST
+53 FSLRRQPISST
-64 VLGPSALER
+64 VLSPAAIER
-73 ERVLSVKDLTALAP
+73 ERVLSVKDLSAVVP

-129 TYDFDLFD
+129 SYDFDLFD

-157 GGQINIYTLSPMG
+157 GGQLNIYTLSPLG
-170 YRGVRASAEYGSG
+170 YSGVRASAEYGTG
-183 NTLRAKASYYGR
+183 NTVRAKASYYGR
-195 PSDRFGISVGGYYT
+195 VSDNFGISVGGFYT

-223 CDRGHSGGGRVR
+223 CDRGHSAGGRVR
-235 MVWEPS
+235 MVWQ
-241 GGWSVDNVASV
+241 GADGWSIDNVASV

-260 AYCLYDEADGAVSP
+260 AYCLYDEASGVVSP

-286 NVSDG
+286 NVTDG
-291 LVVKHVGEKVLFTSS
+291 FVVKHAGEKMLFTSA

-346 SNDASRRWQWITG
+346 SNDDSRRWQWITG
-359 AYGFYKSLRME
+359 AYGFYKRLRME
-370 APVTFLRDG
+370 APVTFLEDG
-379 IDDLILGAAND
+379 IGDLILGAANA
-390 GIQSVMPWAELMV
+390 GIQSVMPWAKLMI
-403 EEDAFDISSNF
+403 EESAFDIASNF
-414 DIPTYGVALYH
+414 KIPTYGLALYH

-446 SHMDYDNHTALHY
+446 SRMDYDNYTSIHY

-464 MPQFKELSVP
+464 MPQFKELSMP
-474 FAGREHMDFLELLP
+474 FAGRERMDFLELLP
-488 KFAVNFST
+488 KFAVNFTT
-496 GVGDLYVTA
+496 GAGDLYVA
-505 ARGYK
+505 ASRGYK

-521 ILQNRMMA
+521 ILQNRLMA
-529 AMMEDMGMPPA
+529 AMMEDMGMPAQP
-540 SAPYNEASATT
+540 SPYNEASATT

-559 YEAGGHLSFADGRLR
+559 YEAGGHLAFAEGRVR

-613 EVSLSWNPL
+613 EVSLSWNPTT
-622 SRLGVWGS
+622 RLGVWGS
-630 YGYTDARFVSFDDG
+630 YGFTDARFVKFDDG
-644 AADYSGNTLPYAPRN
+644 EADYAGNVLPYAPRN
-659 TLSLGATYRL
+659 TVSLGATYRL
-669 HVGAGMLD
+669 HVGARMLD
-677 DVVFNCTW
+677 DVVVNCSW
-685 QGAGRIYWNESNSLY
+685 QGAGKIYWNESNTLR

-707 GASVE
+707 GASVD

-744 LCHGKPRSVGV
+744 FSHGKPRQLGL

>member
-1 MRAGFDYLCI
+1 
-11 MKLLIAL
+11 MKLLLAL

-48 VAKQT
+48 AAKQT
-53 FSLLRQPISST
+53 FSLRRQPISST
-64 VLGPSALER
+64 VLSPAAIER
-73 ERVLSVKDLTALAP
+73 ERVLSVKDLSAVVP

-129 TYDFDLFD
+129 SYDFDLFD

-157 GGQINIYTLSPMG
+157 GGQLNIYTLSPLG
-170 YRGVRASAEYGSG
+170 YSGVRASAEYGTG
-183 NTLRAKASYYGR
+183 NTVRAKASYYGR
-195 PSDRFGISVGGYYT
+195 VSDNFGISVGGFYT

-223 CDRGHSGGGRVR
+223 CDRGHSAGGRVR
-235 MVWEPS
+235 MVWQ
-241 GGWSVDNVASV
+241 GADGWSIDNVASV

-260 AYCLYDEADGAVSP
+260 AYCLYDEASGTVSP

-286 NVSDG
+286 NVTDG
-291 LVVKHVGEKVLFTSS
+291 FVVKHEGEKMLFTSA

-346 SNDASRRWQWITG
+346 SNDDSRHWQWITG
-359 AYGFYKSLRME
+359 AYGFYKRLRME
-370 APVTFLRDG
+370 APVTFLEDG
-379 IDDLILGAAND
+379 IGDLILGAANA
-390 GIQSVMPWAELMV
+390 GIQSVMPWAKLMI
-403 EEDAFDISSNF
+403 EESAFDIASNF
-414 DIPTYGVALYH
+414 KIPTYGLALYH

-446 SHMDYDNHTALHY
+446 SRMDYDNYTSIHY

-464 MPQFKELSVP
+464 MPQFKELSMP
-474 FAGREHMDFLELLP
+474 FAGRERMDFLELLP
-488 KFAVNFST
+488 KFAVNFTT
-496 GVGDLYVTA
+496 GAGDLYVA
-505 ARGYK
+505 ASRGYK

-521 ILQNRMMA
+521 ILQNRLMA
-529 AMMEDMGMPPA
+529 AMMEDMGMPAQP
-540 SAPYNEASATT
+540 SPYNEASATT

-559 YEAGGHLSFADGRLR
+559 YEAGGHLAFADGRVR
-574 ADFSL
+574 TDFSL

-613 EVSLSWNPL
+613 EVSLSWNPTTH
-622 SRLGVWGS
+622 LGVWGS
-630 YGYTDARFVSFDDG
+630 YGFTDARFVKFDDG
-644 AADYSGNTLPYAPRN
+644 EADYAGNVLPYAPRN
-659 TLSLGATYRL
+659 TVSLGATYRL
-669 HVGAGMLD
+669 HVGARMLD
-677 DVVFNCTW
+677 DVVVNCSW
-685 QGAGRIYWNESNSLY
+685 QGAGKIYWNESNTLS

-744 LCHGKPRSVGV
+744 FSHGKPRQLGL

-760 M
+760 I

>member
-1 MRAGFDYLCI
+1 
-11 MKLLIAL
+11 MKLLLAL

-48 VAKQT
+48 AAKQT
-53 FSLLRQPISST
+53 FSLRRQPISST
-64 VLGPSALER
+64 VLSPAAIER
-73 ERVLSVKDLTALAP
+73 ERVLSVKDLSAVVP

-129 TYDFDLFD
+129 SYDFDLFD

-157 GGQINIYTLSPMG
+157 GGQLNIYTLSPLG
-170 YRGVRASAEYGSG
+170 YSGVRASAEYGTG
-183 NTLRAKASYYGR
+183 NTVRAKASYYGR
-195 PSDRFGISVGGYYT
+195 VSDNFGISVGGFYT

-223 CDRGHSGGGRVR
+223 CDRGHSAGGRVR
-235 MVWEPS
+235 MVWQ
-241 GGWSVDNVASV
+241 GADGWSIDNVASV

-260 AYCLYDEADGAVSP
+260 AYCLYDEASGTVSP

-286 NVSDG
+286 NVTDG
-291 LVVKHVGEKVLFTSS
+291 FVVKHAGEKMLFTSA

-346 SNDASRRWQWITG
+346 SNDDSRRWQWITG
-359 AYGFYKSLRME
+359 AYGFYKRLRME
-370 APVTFLRDG
+370 APVTFLEDG
-379 IDDLILGAAND
+379 IGDLILGAANA
-390 GIQSVMPWAELMV
+390 GIQSVMPWAKLMI
-403 EEDAFDISSNF
+403 EESAFDIASNF
-414 DIPTYGVALYH
+414 KIPTYGLALYH

-446 SHMDYDNHTALHY
+446 SRMDYDNYTSIHY

-464 MPQFKELSVP
+464 MPQFKELSMP
-474 FAGREHMDFLELLP
+474 FAGRERMDFLELLP

-496 GVGDLYVTA
+496 GAGELYVA
-505 ARGYK
+505 ASRGYK

-521 ILQNRMMA
+521 ILQNRLMA
-529 AMMEDMGMPPA
+529 AMMEDMGMPAQP
-540 SAPYNEASATT
+540 SPYNEASATT

-574 ADFSL
+574 ADFAL

-605 GRSRSRGV
+605 GRSRSRGA
-613 EVSLSWNPL
+613 EVSLSWNPTAC
-622 SRLGVWGS
+622 LGVWGN
-630 YGYTDARFVSFDDG
+630 YGFTDARFVKFDDG
-644 AADYSGNTLPYAPRN
+644 EADYAGNVLPYAPRN
-659 TLSLGATYRL
+659 TVSLGATYRL
-669 HVGAGMLD
+669 HVGARMLD
-677 DVVFNCTW
+677 DVVVNCSW
-685 QGAGRIYWNESNSLY
+685 QGAGKIYWNESNTLS

-707 GASVE
+707 GASVD

-744 LCHGKPRSVGV
+744 FSHGKPRQLGL